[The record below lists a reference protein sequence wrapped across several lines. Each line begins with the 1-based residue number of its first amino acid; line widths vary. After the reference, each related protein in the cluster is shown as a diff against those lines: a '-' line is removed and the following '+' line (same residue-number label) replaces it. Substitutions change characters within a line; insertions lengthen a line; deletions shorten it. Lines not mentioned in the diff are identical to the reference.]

1 MEMMSLSALAA
12 THPLS
17 AVLATI
23 KANSSANAR
32 ALSDEQY
39 SVIAQHLD
47 EFPKGS
53 VKLLGKTFGA
63 RPPKDVAVLTK
74 LAMAFPLEMLD
85 NARDLPESVQKM
97 LITSRD
103 ARQVIAQ
110 SLTNG
115 SLNLSEFKSY
125 DDAFAATLISVLS
138 GSSYRNAAP
147 LVLNLFNTGELE
159 KALKSGAVTPK
170 ESVSLLGNYA
180 NVLFKVMTEN
190 DVLRMTQAVVNAQD
204 AEDSLTVKDKLV
216 AIATAQNV
224 KVGAMLKTKL
234 TTKQAA
240 EPADEAPKAVSGQ
253 QAVFATDAS
262 FRVFVQK
269 TATAGIAAGDEPPFE
284 LFSTD
289 FVNQMKLKLPARAMA
304 GLLKKLNLGLSD
316 AGVEKFI
323 DAEKSKLVFEY
334 AQLSYYSDAATGKL
348 SDGIVRVWLATK
360 NDEWHCV
367 ENNDLKFLRGQ
378 MMNGTKSAYVAGI
391 REFFTLVVSAANEC
405 RGNQQQFEATL
416 AALATPDQQVPP
428 SAPMAP
434 PSVDD
439 LAPGTQNATSVKEE
453 PGVVARGPE
462 ANWLAIFDTEEAA
475 DTSMLDLPYA
485 NGLVWVGLV
494 ATDSAKQIYSQ
505 VTGVGTNNLVRT
517 LNLKNQPTNWLAMSI
532 AKLGTDDGDK
542 YMFTLGRPE
551 SSLDPVKAIVGKNTA
566 SHLLSDHVNAGWA
579 YIVRNMIDALGPHYK
594 EISDSKV
601 PQDAPTEILLAA
613 GVADEKAANEPVA
626 GKYQGQSTEMEKRD
640 KVMRGEIVIMSSAEL
655 DAWIESADGMPS
667 DVVSAPNPQ
676 QVGTEDN
683 YVVGLKNTN
692 YMMQLRAAAG
702 TKEPDISENVV
713 TQEAI
718 DDFPNTYSMLTSD
731 DTIPEHVTASV
742 MSVMPSISAALVAQ
756 HALVLNI
763 WRNAGELNDG
773 SPEFGNMHIA
783 IETPDE
789 LPTFF
794 EQWTG
799 SSAEQWLNA
808 KDSPLAE
815 SLHQAATELEG
826 NWEAL
831 TRASGTEGHVDLS
844 EEFNDDQLDA
854 LVIAVNADVPWVVY
868 AGGEE
873 EPAATPSPETPV
885 PVSTP
890 DQVSAPTAEAP
901 APEPRQPS
909 GMSDN
914 YMQLVGVL
922 QAFAA
927 LPPEDAEAVLMEH
940 PDLRAL
946 SEIEDVEDND
956 ALVAACM
963 ELLTP
968 ESLSSLQTIAAS
980 HEITWSPEITGFAF
994 SELSDE
1000 SANVPLAL
1008 WEAATAI
1015 ADQSNATVRD
1025 AQPPV
1030 IYTPEQAPQEQPE
1043 QQQEDESQQ
1052 QQQQDGP
1059 DDPWA
1064 LATAQRAISLT
1075 DHEAFWLSGKP
1086 VAATSGTVPRALF
1099 ESLRPDTEA
1108 PLDGYT
1114 FNAEQFPTLTPTWY
1128 TLTSLAL
1135 AHVMAP
1141 DRDDV
1146 LAVLEALGQ
1155 SSYDGVAQGPS
1166 QLHIGFFGMSEG
1178 QFAAQFTIDL
1188 GIDGENH
1195 RITLDERYDV
1205 VDDQDTIVQLCSLV
1219 SMLYAGTDPEVY
1231 APIVASYD
1239 AGDMVNLGFLLS
1251 GQDGVSD
1258 PQGEN
1263 TPTPAAPPAPV
1274 AQAPAPTPA
1283 QQSTEPPEEAE
1294 PAGLAVVREL
1304 ALAVNKSDDE
1314 MTPAAISVLVA
1325 ASEELS
1331 SYNISTSAGDAL
1343 RELMNSPN
1351 FTQHADVLTAVA
1363 NVTEDEFNDS
1373 IESIE
1378 TWDVDAPEVKTQLM
1392 ELASSEAAA
1401 DRYLSWAVEIQA
1413 QDDDALVVPVGI
1425 SSLHAM
1431 ENNGVFQPT
1440 AEVES
1445 YVAALVANKA
1455 EIKQAFLNIDPEY
1468 APEYAKSMQVLLS
1481 NAATPADK
1489 ARLFEALLDAEG
1501 WYSPDGYVADHNPYE
1516 VCALANLPMWSH
1528 IWGAMDQRAPQW
1540 AYSIL
1545 LGSLSTHPQFKA
1557 FLSVL
1562 TEAVNEVVAEA
1573 AQANAPTLSADELG
1587 SLLRSGMYVI
1597 VAAASGQEK
1606 YEGISDTI
1614 DRTVS
1619 LLGAPNENGDMLI
1632 PAADVASLWKDY
1644 ADDVSVLLG
1653 WTDDETEQAN
1663 KAADSMLPRMY
1674 ARGLTI
1680 KQGRPNNRAGAT
1692 VIPGRTVA
1700 PPRGGLPQMPAAPT
1714 PAAPPVAPA
1723 PVANTSPDDIGDDNL
1738 FGDSTPAAAPV
1749 TGGDASAEAVAAL
1762 DDVGAPSAAL
1772 NDTIGTLMV
1781 DLLDNADENTT
1792 WLDVAKQLRT
1802 AVLADPVAA
1811 ADLPEGSDAS
1821 QLRAILNGMGV
1832 QPEQY
1837 QAAALD

>member
-39 SVIAQHLD
+39 NVIAQHLD

-125 DDAFAATLISVLS
+125 DDAFAATLLSVLS

-147 LVLNLFNTGELE
+147 LVVNLFNTGELE

-190 DVLRMTQAVVNAQD
+190 DVLRLTQAVVNAQD

-269 TATAGIAAGDEPPFE
+269 AATAGIAAGDEPPFE

-613 GVADEKAANEPVA
+613 GVADEKAADEPAVNQEAPQTGVGMQSNEQAPADA
-626 GKYQGQSTEMEKRD
+626 G
-640 KVMRGEIVIMSSAEL
+640 
-655 DAWIESADGMPS
+655 
-667 DVVSAPNPQ
+667 
-676 QVGTEDN
+676 
-683 YVVGLKNTN
+683 
-692 YMMQLRAAAG
+692 
-702 TKEPDISENVV
+702 NVV

-826 NWEAL
+826 DWEAL
-831 TRASGTEGHVDLS
+831 TRARGTEGHVDLS

-890 DQVSAPTAEAP
+890 GQVSAPTAEAP

-1030 IYTPEQAPQEQPE
+1030 TNTPEQEPQEQPE
-1043 QQQEDESQQ
+1043 QQPQEDESQQ

-1075 DHEAFWLSGKP
+1075 EHDAFWLSGKP

-1178 QFAAQFTIDL
+1178 QFSAQFTIDL

-1219 SMLYAGTDPEVY
+1219 SMLYAGTNPEVY

-1274 AQAPAPTPA
+1274 AQAPAPTSA

-1314 MTPAAISVLVA
+1314 LTPDEISVLVA

-1351 FTQHADVLTAVA
+1351 FTQHADVLTELA

-1401 DRYLSWAVEIQA
+1401 DRYVSSAVEIPA
-1413 QDDDALVVPVGI
+1413 QDNDALVVPVGI

-1455 EIKQAFLNIDPEY
+1455 EIKQAFLNTEPEY
-1468 APEYAKSMQVLLS
+1468 ASSMQVLLS

-1489 ARLFEALLDAEG
+1489 ARLFEALLDADG
-1501 WYSPDGYVADHNPYE
+1501 WYSPDGYVADHSPYE

-1528 IWGAMDQRAPQW
+1528 IWGAMDYRAPQW

-1557 FLSVL
+1557 FISVL
-1562 TEAVNEVVAEA
+1562 TEVVNEVVAEA

-1587 SLLRSGMYVI
+1587 SLLRSGMAVI

-1614 DRTVS
+1614 DRTVG

-1700 PPRGGLPQMPAAPT
+1700 PPRGVLPQMPAAPA
-1714 PAAPPVAPA
+1714 PATPPVAPA

-1738 FGDSTPAAAPV
+1738 FGDSGDDSSTPAAAPV

-1762 DDVGAPSAAL
+1762 EDVGAPSAAL

-1811 ADLPEGSDAS
+1811 ADLPEGSEAS

>member
-115 SLNLSEFKSY
+115 SLNLSEFTSY

-147 LVLNLFNTGELE
+147 LVVNLFNTGELE

-190 DVLRMTQAVVNAQD
+190 DVLRLTQAVVNAQD

-613 GVADEKAANEPVA
+613 GVADDKAADEPAVNQEAPQTGVGMQSNEQAPADA
-626 GKYQGQSTEMEKRD
+626 G
-640 KVMRGEIVIMSSAEL
+640 
-655 DAWIESADGMPS
+655 
-667 DVVSAPNPQ
+667 
-676 QVGTEDN
+676 
-683 YVVGLKNTN
+683 
-692 YMMQLRAAAG
+692 
-702 TKEPDISENVV
+702 NVV

-826 NWEAL
+826 DWEAL
-831 TRASGTEGHVDLS
+831 TRARGTEGHVDLS

-1015 ADQSNATVRD
+1015 ADQSNATVRN

-1030 IYTPEQAPQEQPE
+1030 TNTPEQEPQEQPE

-1075 DHEAFWLSGKP
+1075 DHDAFWLSGKP

-1114 FNAEQFPTLTPTWY
+1114 FNAEQFPTLTQTWY

-1146 LAVLEALGQ
+1146 LDVLEALGQ

-1231 APIVASYD
+1231 APIAASYD

-1251 GQDGVSD
+1251 GQGGVSD

-1263 TPTPAAPPAPV
+1263 TPTTPAAPPAPV

-1314 MTPAAISVLVA
+1314 MTPAAISALVA
-1325 ASEELS
+1325 ATEELS

-1413 QDDDALVVPVGI
+1413 QDNDALVVPVGI

-1455 EIKQAFLNIDPEY
+1455 EIKQAFLNT

-1573 AQANAPTLSADELG
+1573 DAPTLSADELG

-1614 DRTVS
+1614 DRTVG
-1619 LLGAPNENGDMLI
+1619 LLGAPNENGDMVI
-1632 PAADVASLWKDY
+1632 PAADVVSLWKDY
-1644 ADDVSVLLG
+1644 ADEVSVLLG

-1723 PVANTSPDDIGDDNL
+1723 PVANSSPDDIGDDNL

>member
-39 SVIAQHLD
+39 NVIAQHLD

-110 SLTNG
+110 SLDNG

-147 LVLNLFNTGELE
+147 LVMNLFNTGELE

-190 DVLRMTQAVVNAQD
+190 DVLRLTQAVVNAQD

-613 GVADEKAANEPVA
+613 GVADEKAADEPAVNQEAPQTGVGMQSNEQAPADA
-626 GKYQGQSTEMEKRD
+626 G
-640 KVMRGEIVIMSSAEL
+640 
-655 DAWIESADGMPS
+655 
-667 DVVSAPNPQ
+667 
-676 QVGTEDN
+676 
-683 YVVGLKNTN
+683 
-692 YMMQLRAAAG
+692 
-702 TKEPDISENVV
+702 NVV

-799 SSAEQWLNA
+799 SSAEHWLNA

-826 NWEAL
+826 DWEAL
-831 TRASGTEGHVDLS
+831 TRARGTEGHVDLS

-1015 ADQSNATVRD
+1015 ADQSNATVRN

-1030 IYTPEQAPQEQPE
+1030 TNTPEQEPQEQPE
-1043 QQQEDESQQ
+1043 QQPQEDESQQ

-1075 DHEAFWLSGKP
+1075 EHEAFWLSGKP

-1114 FNAEQFPTLTPTWY
+1114 FNAEQFPTLTATWY

-1178 QFAAQFTIDL
+1178 QFSAQFTIDL

-1219 SMLYAGTDPEVY
+1219 SMLYAGTNPEVY

-1263 TPTPAAPPAPV
+1263 TPTTPAAPPAPV
-1274 AQAPAPTPA
+1274 AQAPAPTSA

-1314 MTPAAISVLVA
+1314 MTPAAISILVA

-1351 FTQHADVLTAVA
+1351 FTQYADVLAELA

-1401 DRYLSWAVEIQA
+1401 DRYVSSAVEIPA
-1413 QDDDALVVPVGI
+1413 QDNDALVVPVGI

-1455 EIKQAFLNIDPEY
+1455 EIKQAFLNTEPEY
-1468 APEYAKSMQVLLS
+1468 ANSMQVLLS

-1489 ARLFEALLDAEG
+1489 ARLFEALLDADG
-1501 WYSPDGYVADHNPYE
+1501 WYSPDGYVADHSPYE

-1528 IWGAMDQRAPQW
+1528 IWGAMDDRAPQW

-1557 FLSVL
+1557 FISVL

-1587 SLLRSGMYVI
+1587 SLLRSGMAVI

-1614 DRTVS
+1614 DRTVG
-1619 LLGAPNENGDMLI
+1619 LLGALNENGDMLI

-1700 PPRGGLPQMPAAPT
+1700 PPRGGLPQMPAAPA

-1738 FGDSTPAAAPV
+1738 FGDSGDDSSTPAAAPV

-1762 DDVGAPSAAL
+1762 EDVGAPSAAL

-1811 ADLPEGSDAS
+1811 ADLPEGSEAS

>member
-125 DDAFAATLISVLS
+125 DDAFAATLLSVLS

-147 LVLNLFNTGELE
+147 LVVNLFNTGELE

-190 DVLRMTQAVVNAQD
+190 DVLRLTQAVVNAQD

-269 TATAGIAAGDEPPFE
+269 AATAGIAAGDEPPFE

-613 GVADEKAANEPVA
+613 GVADDKAADEPAVNQEAPQTGVGMQSNEQAPADA
-626 GKYQGQSTEMEKRD
+626 G
-640 KVMRGEIVIMSSAEL
+640 
-655 DAWIESADGMPS
+655 
-667 DVVSAPNPQ
+667 
-676 QVGTEDN
+676 
-683 YVVGLKNTN
+683 
-692 YMMQLRAAAG
+692 
-702 TKEPDISENVV
+702 NVV

-826 NWEAL
+826 DWEAL
-831 TRASGTEGHVDLS
+831 TRARGTEGHVDLS

-956 ALVAACM
+956 ELVAACM

-1000 SANVPLAL
+1000 NANVPLAL

-1030 IYTPEQAPQEQPE
+1030 TYTPEQAPQEQPE

-1075 DHEAFWLSGKP
+1075 DHDAFWLSGKP

-1178 QFAAQFTIDL
+1178 QFSAQFTIDL

-1263 TPTPAAPPAPV
+1263 TPTTPAAPPAPV

-1314 MTPAAISVLVA
+1314 MTPAAISILVA

-1351 FTQHADVLTAVA
+1351 FTQYADVLAELA

-1401 DRYLSWAVEIQA
+1401 DRYVSSAVEIPA
-1413 QDDDALVVPVGI
+1413 QDNDALVVPVGI

-1455 EIKQAFLNIDPEY
+1455 EIKQAFLNTEPEY
-1468 APEYAKSMQVLLS
+1468 ANSMQVLLS

-1489 ARLFEALLDAEG
+1489 ARLFEALLDADG
-1501 WYSPDGYVADHNPYE
+1501 WYSPDGYVADHSPYE

-1528 IWGAMDQRAPQW
+1528 IWGAMDHRAPQW

-1557 FLSVL
+1557 FISVL

-1587 SLLRSGMYVI
+1587 SLLRSGMAVI

-1614 DRTVS
+1614 DRTVG

-1674 ARGLTI
+1674 ARGLTV

-1700 PPRGGLPQMPAAPT
+1700 PPRGVLPQMPAAPA

-1723 PVANTSPDDIGDDNL
+1723 PVANTSPDDIGDDKL
-1738 FGDSTPAAAPV
+1738 FGDSDDDSSTPAAAPV

-1762 DDVGAPSAAL
+1762 EDVGAPSAAL

-1811 ADLPEGSDAS
+1811 ADLPEGSGAS

>member
-103 ARQVIAQ
+103 ARVVIAQ

-125 DDAFAATLISVLS
+125 DDAFAATLLSVLS

-190 DVLRMTQAVVNAQD
+190 DVLRLTQAVVNAQD

-304 GLLKKLNLGLSD
+304 GLLNKLNLGLSD

-613 GVADEKAANEPVA
+613 GVADDKAADEPAVNQEAPQTGVGMQSNEQAPADA
-626 GKYQGQSTEMEKRD
+626 G
-640 KVMRGEIVIMSSAEL
+640 
-655 DAWIESADGMPS
+655 
-667 DVVSAPNPQ
+667 
-676 QVGTEDN
+676 
-683 YVVGLKNTN
+683 
-692 YMMQLRAAAG
+692 
-702 TKEPDISENVV
+702 NVV

-826 NWEAL
+826 DWEAL
-831 TRASGTEGHVDLS
+831 TRARGTEGHVDLS

-956 ALVAACM
+956 ELVAACM

-1000 SANVPLAL
+1000 NANVPLAL

-1030 IYTPEQAPQEQPE
+1030 TYTPEQAPQEQPE

-1075 DHEAFWLSGKP
+1075 DHDAFWLSGKP

-1099 ESLRPDTEA
+1099 ESLRPDTKA

-1178 QFAAQFTIDL
+1178 QFSAQFTIDL

-1314 MTPAAISVLVA
+1314 LTPDEISVLVA
-1325 ASEELS
+1325 TSEELS

-1351 FTQHADVLTAVA
+1351 FTQYADVLAELA

-1401 DRYLSWAVEIQA
+1401 DRYVSSAVEIPA
-1413 QDDDALVVPVGI
+1413 QDNDALVVPVGI

-1455 EIKQAFLNIDPEY
+1455 EIKQAFLNTEPEY
-1468 APEYAKSMQVLLS
+1468 ANSMQVLLS

-1489 ARLFEALLDAEG
+1489 ARLFEALLDADG
-1501 WYSPDGYVADHNPYE
+1501 WYSPDGYVADHSPYE

-1528 IWGAMDQRAPQW
+1528 IWGAMDHRAPQW

-1557 FLSVL
+1557 FISVL

-1587 SLLRSGMYVI
+1587 SLLRSGMAVI

-1614 DRTVS
+1614 DRTVG

-1700 PPRGGLPQMPAAPT
+1700 PPRGVLPQMPAAPA

-1738 FGDSTPAAAPV
+1738 FGDSGDAAPV

-1762 DDVGAPSAAL
+1762 EDVGAPSAAL

>member
-1 MEMMSLSALAA
+1 M
-12 THPLS
+12 
-17 AVLATI
+17 
-23 KANSSANAR
+23 
-32 ALSDEQY
+32 
-39 SVIAQHLD
+39 
-47 EFPKGS
+47 
-53 VKLLGKTFGA
+53 
-63 RPPKDVAVLTK
+63 
-74 LAMAFPLEMLD
+74 
-85 NARDLPESVQKM
+85 
-97 LITSRD
+97 
-103 ARQVIAQ
+103 
-110 SLTNG
+110 
-115 SLNLSEFKSY
+115 
-125 DDAFAATLISVLS
+125 
-138 GSSYRNAAP
+138 
-147 LVLNLFNTGELE
+147 
-159 KALKSGAVTPK
+159 
-170 ESVSLLGNYA
+170 
-180 NVLFKVMTEN
+180 
-190 DVLRMTQAVVNAQD
+190 
-204 AEDSLTVKDKLV
+204 
-216 AIATAQNV
+216 
-224 KVGAMLKTKL
+224 
-234 TTKQAA
+234 
-240 EPADEAPKAVSGQ
+240 
-253 QAVFATDAS
+253 
-262 FRVFVQK
+262 
-269 TATAGIAAGDEPPFE
+269 
-284 LFSTD
+284 
-289 FVNQMKLKLPARAMA
+289 
-304 GLLKKLNLGLSD
+304 
-316 AGVEKFI
+316 
-323 DAEKSKLVFEY
+323 
-334 AQLSYYSDAATGKL
+334 
-348 SDGIVRVWLATK
+348 
-360 NDEWHCV
+360 
-367 ENNDLKFLRGQ
+367 
-378 MMNGTKSAYVAGI
+378 
-391 REFFTLVVSAANEC
+391 
-405 RGNQQQFEATL
+405 
-416 AALATPDQQVPP
+416 
-428 SAPMAP
+428 
-434 PSVDD
+434 
-439 LAPGTQNATSVKEE
+439 
-453 PGVVARGPE
+453 
-462 ANWLAIFDTEEAA
+462 
-475 DTSMLDLPYA
+475 
-485 NGLVWVGLV
+485 
-494 ATDSAKQIYSQ
+494 
-505 VTGVGTNNLVRT
+505 
-517 LNLKNQPTNWLAMSI
+517 
-532 AKLGTDDGDK
+532 
-542 YMFTLGRPE
+542 
-551 SSLDPVKAIVGKNTA
+551 
-566 SHLLSDHVNAGWA
+566 
-579 YIVRNMIDALGPHYK
+579 
-594 EISDSKV
+594 
-601 PQDAPTEILLAA
+601 
-613 GVADEKAANEPVA
+613 
-626 GKYQGQSTEMEKRD
+626 
-640 KVMRGEIVIMSSAEL
+640 
-655 DAWIESADGMPS
+655 
-667 DVVSAPNPQ
+667 
-676 QVGTEDN
+676 
-683 YVVGLKNTN
+683 
-692 YMMQLRAAAG
+692 
-702 TKEPDISENVV
+702 

-731 DTIPEHVTASV
+731 DTIPEYVTASV

-826 NWEAL
+826 DWEAL
-831 TRASGTEGHVDLS
+831 TRARGTEGHVDLS

-963 ELLTP
+963 ELLLP

-980 HEITWSPEITGFAF
+980 HEITWSPDITGFAF
-994 SELSDE
+994 SDLSDE

-1008 WEAATAI
+1008 WEAAAAI

-1030 IYTPEQAPQEQPE
+1030 TNTPEQEPQEQPE
-1043 QQQEDESQQ
+1043 QQPQEDESQQ

-1075 DHEAFWLSGKP
+1075 EHDAFWLSGKP

-1114 FNAEQFPTLTPTWY
+1114 FNAEQFPTLTATWY

-1263 TPTPAAPPAPV
+1263 TPTTPATQPAPA
-1274 AQAPAPTPA
+1274 AQAPAPSPA
-1283 QQSTEPPEEAE
+1283 QQNTEPEEAE
-1294 PAGLAVVREL
+1294 PAGLKVVREL

-1314 MTPAAISVLVA
+1314 LTSDEISALIA

-1343 RELMNSPN
+1343 RELMDSPN
-1351 FTQHADVLTAVA
+1351 FTQHAEALTELA
-1363 NVTEDEFNDS
+1363 NVTEDEFNAS

-1401 DRYLSWAVEIQA
+1401 DRYVSSAVEIPA
-1413 QDDDALVVPVGI
+1413 QDNDALVVPVGI

-1431 ENNGVFQPT
+1431 ENKGVFQPT

-1455 EIKQAFLNIDPEY
+1455 EIKQAFLNTEPEY
-1468 APEYAKSMQVLLS
+1468 ANSMQVLLS

-1489 ARLFEALLDAEG
+1489 ARLFEALLDADG
-1501 WYSPDGYVADHNPYE
+1501 WYSPDGYVADHSPYE

-1528 IWGAMDQRAPQW
+1528 IWGAMDYRAPQW

-1557 FLSVL
+1557 FISVL

-1587 SLLRSGMYVI
+1587 SLLRSGMAVI

-1614 DRTVS
+1614 DRTVG

-1700 PPRGGLPQMPAAPT
+1700 PPRGALPQMPAAPA

-1738 FGDSTPAAAPV
+1738 FGDSGSTPAAAPV

-1762 DDVGAPSAAL
+1762 EDVGAPSAAL

-1792 WLDVAKQLRT
+1792 WLDVAKQLRA

>member
-39 SVIAQHLD
+39 NVIAQHLD

-63 RPPKDVAVLTK
+63 RLPKDEAVLTK

-97 LITSRD
+97 LITSRY
-103 ARQVIAQ
+103 ARVVIAQ

-125 DDAFAATLISVLS
+125 DDAFAATLLSVLS

-147 LVLNLFNTGELE
+147 LVVNLFNTGELE

-190 DVLRMTQAVVNAQD
+190 DVLRLTQAVVNAQD

-253 QAVFATDAS
+253 QAVFATDAA

-613 GVADEKAANEPVA
+613 GVADDKAADEPAVNQEAPQTGVGMQSNEQAPADA
-626 GKYQGQSTEMEKRD
+626 G
-640 KVMRGEIVIMSSAEL
+640 
-655 DAWIESADGMPS
+655 
-667 DVVSAPNPQ
+667 
-676 QVGTEDN
+676 
-683 YVVGLKNTN
+683 
-692 YMMQLRAAAG
+692 
-702 TKEPDISENVV
+702 NVV

-731 DTIPEHVTASV
+731 DTIPEYVTASV
-742 MSVMPSISAALVAQ
+742 MSVLPSISAALVAQ

-826 NWEAL
+826 DWEAL
-831 TRASGTEGHVDLS
+831 TRARGTEGHVDLS

-956 ALVAACM
+956 ELVAACM

-1030 IYTPEQAPQEQPE
+1030 TNTPEQEPQEQPE
-1043 QQQEDESQQ
+1043 QQPQEDESQQ

-1075 DHEAFWLSGKP
+1075 EHEAFWLSGKP

-1178 QFAAQFTIDL
+1178 QFSAQFTIDL

-1219 SMLYAGTDPEVY
+1219 SMLYAGTNPEVY

-1263 TPTPAAPPAPV
+1263 TPTTPAAPPAPV

-1314 MTPAAISVLVA
+1314 LTPDEISVLVA

-1351 FTQHADVLTAVA
+1351 FTQHADVLAELA

-1401 DRYLSWAVEIQA
+1401 DRYVSSAVEIPA
-1413 QDDDALVVPVGI
+1413 QDNDALVVPVGI

-1455 EIKQAFLNIDPEY
+1455 EIKQAFLNTEPEY
-1468 APEYAKSMQVLLS
+1468 ASSMQVLLS

-1489 ARLFEALLDAEG
+1489 ARLFEALLDADG
-1501 WYSPDGYVADHNPYE
+1501 WYSPDGYVADHSPYE

-1528 IWGAMDQRAPQW
+1528 IWGAMDYRAPQW

-1557 FLSVL
+1557 FISVL
-1562 TEAVNEVVAEA
+1562 TEVVNEVVAEA

-1587 SLLRSGMYVI
+1587 SLLRSGMAVI

-1614 DRTVS
+1614 DRTVG
-1619 LLGAPNENGDMLI
+1619 LLGAPNEDGDMLI

-1700 PPRGGLPQMPAAPT
+1700 PPRGALPQMPAAPT

-1738 FGDSTPAAAPV
+1738 FGDSGDDSSTPAAAPV

-1762 DDVGAPSAAL
+1762 EDVGAPSAAL

-1811 ADLPEGSDAS
+1811 ADLPEGSEAS

>member
-39 SVIAQHLD
+39 NVIAQHLD

-125 DDAFAATLISVLS
+125 DDAFAATLLSVLS

-147 LVLNLFNTGELE
+147 LVVNLFNTGELE

-190 DVLRMTQAVVNAQD
+190 DVLRLTQAVVNAQD

-613 GVADEKAANEPVA
+613 GVADEKAADEPAVNQEAPQTGVGMQSNEQAPADA
-626 GKYQGQSTEMEKRD
+626 G
-640 KVMRGEIVIMSSAEL
+640 
-655 DAWIESADGMPS
+655 
-667 DVVSAPNPQ
+667 
-676 QVGTEDN
+676 
-683 YVVGLKNTN
+683 
-692 YMMQLRAAAG
+692 
-702 TKEPDISENVV
+702 NVV

-731 DTIPEHVTASV
+731 DTIPEYVTASV

-826 NWEAL
+826 DWEAL
-831 TRASGTEGHVDLS
+831 TRARGTEGHVDLS

-994 SELSDE
+994 SDLSDE

-1030 IYTPEQAPQEQPE
+1030 TNTPEQEPQEQPE
-1043 QQQEDESQQ
+1043 QQPQEDESQQ

-1075 DHEAFWLSGKP
+1075 DHDAFWLSGKP

-1178 QFAAQFTIDL
+1178 QFSAQFTIDL

-1219 SMLYAGTDPEVY
+1219 SMLYAGTNPEVY

-1263 TPTPAAPPAPV
+1263 TPTTPAAPPAPV
-1274 AQAPAPTPA
+1274 AQAPAPTSA
-1283 QQSTEPPEEAE
+1283 QQSTEPEEAE

-1314 MTPAAISVLVA
+1314 MTPDGISILVA

-1351 FTQHADVLTAVA
+1351 FTQHADVLTELA

-1401 DRYLSWAVEIQA
+1401 DRYVSSAVEIPA
-1413 QDDDALVVPVGI
+1413 QDNDALVVPVGI

-1455 EIKQAFLNIDPEY
+1455 EIKQAFLNTEPEY
-1468 APEYAKSMQVLLS
+1468 ASSMQVLLS

-1489 ARLFEALLDAEG
+1489 ARLFEALLDADG
-1501 WYSPDGYVADHNPYE
+1501 WYSPDGYVADHSPYE

-1528 IWGAMDQRAPQW
+1528 IWGAMDDRAPQW

-1557 FLSVL
+1557 FISVL
-1562 TEAVNEVVAEA
+1562 TEVVNEVVAEA

-1587 SLLRSGMYVI
+1587 SLLRSGMAVI

-1614 DRTVS
+1614 DRTVG

-1700 PPRGGLPQMPAAPT
+1700 PPRGGLPQMPAAPA

-1738 FGDSTPAAAPV
+1738 FGDSGDDSSTPAAAPV

-1762 DDVGAPSAAL
+1762 EDVGAPSAAL

-1811 ADLPEGSDAS
+1811 ADLPEGSEAS

>member
-103 ARQVIAQ
+103 ARVVIAQ

-125 DDAFAATLISVLS
+125 DDAFAATLLSVLS

-190 DVLRMTQAVVNAQD
+190 DVLRLTQAVVNAQD

-613 GVADEKAANEPVA
+613 GVADDKAADEPAVNQEAPQTGVGMQSNEQAPADA
-626 GKYQGQSTEMEKRD
+626 G
-640 KVMRGEIVIMSSAEL
+640 
-655 DAWIESADGMPS
+655 
-667 DVVSAPNPQ
+667 
-676 QVGTEDN
+676 
-683 YVVGLKNTN
+683 
-692 YMMQLRAAAG
+692 
-702 TKEPDISENVV
+702 NVV

-826 NWEAL
+826 DWEAL
-831 TRASGTEGHVDLS
+831 TRARGTEGHVDLS

-956 ALVAACM
+956 ELVAACV

-994 SELSDE
+994 SDLSDE
-1000 SANVPLAL
+1000 NANVPLAL

-1030 IYTPEQAPQEQPE
+1030 TNTPEQAPQEQPE

-1075 DHEAFWLSGKP
+1075 DHDAFWLSGKP

-1099 ESLRPDTEA
+1099 ESLRPDTKA

-1178 QFAAQFTIDL
+1178 QFSAQFTIDL

-1263 TPTPAAPPAPV
+1263 TPTTPAAPPAPV

-1314 MTPAAISVLVA
+1314 MTPDEISVLVA
-1325 ASEELS
+1325 TSEELS

-1351 FTQHADVLTAVA
+1351 FTQYADVLAELA

-1401 DRYLSWAVEIQA
+1401 DRYVSSAVEIPA
-1413 QDDDALVVPVGI
+1413 QDNDALVVPVGI

-1455 EIKQAFLNIDPEY
+1455 EIKQAFLNTEPEY
-1468 APEYAKSMQVLLS
+1468 ASSMQVLLS

-1489 ARLFEALLDAEG
+1489 ARLFEALLDADG
-1501 WYSPDGYVADHNPYE
+1501 WYSPDGYVADHSPYE

-1528 IWGAMDQRAPQW
+1528 IWGAMDARAPQW

-1557 FLSVL
+1557 FISVL

-1587 SLLRSGMYVI
+1587 SLLRSGMAVI

-1614 DRTVS
+1614 DRTVG

-1700 PPRGGLPQMPAAPT
+1700 PPRGVLPQMPAAPA

-1738 FGDSTPAAAPV
+1738 FGDSGDAAPV

-1762 DDVGAPSAAL
+1762 EDVGAPSAAL

>member
-39 SVIAQHLD
+39 NVIAQHLD

-125 DDAFAATLISVLS
+125 DDTFAATLLSVLS

-147 LVLNLFNTGELE
+147 LVVNLFNTGELE

-190 DVLRMTQAVVNAQD
+190 DVLRLTQAVVNAQD

-613 GVADEKAANEPVA
+613 GVADEKAADEPAVNQEAPQTGVGMQSNEQAPADA
-626 GKYQGQSTEMEKRD
+626 G
-640 KVMRGEIVIMSSAEL
+640 
-655 DAWIESADGMPS
+655 
-667 DVVSAPNPQ
+667 
-676 QVGTEDN
+676 
-683 YVVGLKNTN
+683 
-692 YMMQLRAAAG
+692 
-702 TKEPDISENVV
+702 NVV

-826 NWEAL
+826 DWEAL
-831 TRASGTEGHVDLS
+831 TRARGTEGHVDLS

-890 DQVSAPTAEAP
+890 GQVSAPTAEAP

-994 SELSDE
+994 SDLSDE

-1030 IYTPEQAPQEQPE
+1030 TNTPEQEPQEQPE
-1043 QQQEDESQQ
+1043 QQPQEDESQQ

-1114 FNAEQFPTLTPTWY
+1114 FNAEQFPTLTATWY

-1178 QFAAQFTIDL
+1178 QFSAQFTIDL

-1219 SMLYAGTDPEVY
+1219 SMLYAGTNPEVY

-1263 TPTPAAPPAPV
+1263 TPTTPAAPPAPV
-1274 AQAPAPTPA
+1274 AQAPAPTSA

-1314 MTPAAISVLVA
+1314 LTPDEISVLVA

-1351 FTQHADVLTAVA
+1351 FTQHADVLTELA

-1401 DRYLSWAVEIQA
+1401 DRYVSSAVEIPA
-1413 QDDDALVVPVGI
+1413 QDNDALVVPVGI

-1455 EIKQAFLNIDPEY
+1455 EIKQAFLNTEPEY
-1468 APEYAKSMQVLLS
+1468 ASSMQVLLS

-1489 ARLFEALLDAEG
+1489 ARLFEALLDADG
-1501 WYSPDGYVADHNPYE
+1501 WYSPDGYVADHSPYE

-1528 IWGAMDQRAPQW
+1528 IWGAMDDRAPQW

-1557 FLSVL
+1557 FISVL
-1562 TEAVNEVVAEA
+1562 TEVVNEVVAEA

-1587 SLLRSGMYVI
+1587 SLLRSGMAVI

-1614 DRTVS
+1614 DRTVG

-1700 PPRGGLPQMPAAPT
+1700 PPRGALPQMPAAPA

-1738 FGDSTPAAAPV
+1738 FGDSGTPAAAPV

-1762 DDVGAPSAAL
+1762 EDVGAPSAAL

-1811 ADLPEGSDAS
+1811 ADLPEGSEAS

>member
-23 KANSSANAR
+23 KANASANAR

-39 SVIAQHLD
+39 NVIAQHLD

-594 EISDSKV
+594 EISDSQV

-613 GVADEKAANEPVA
+613 GVADDKAADEPAVNQEAPQTGVGMQSNEQAPADA
-626 GKYQGQSTEMEKRD
+626 G
-640 KVMRGEIVIMSSAEL
+640 
-655 DAWIESADGMPS
+655 
-667 DVVSAPNPQ
+667 
-676 QVGTEDN
+676 
-683 YVVGLKNTN
+683 
-692 YMMQLRAAAG
+692 
-702 TKEPDISENVV
+702 NVV

-980 HEITWSPEITGFAF
+980 HEITWSPDITGFAF

-1015 ADQSNATVRD
+1015 ADQSNATVRN

-1030 IYTPEQAPQEQPE
+1030 TNTPEQEPQEQPE
-1043 QQQEDESQQ
+1043 QQPQEDESQQ

-1219 SMLYAGTDPEVY
+1219 SMLYAGTNPEVY

-1251 GQDGVSD
+1251 GQGGVSD

-1263 TPTPAAPPAPV
+1263 TPTTPAAPPAPV

-1314 MTPAAISVLVA
+1314 MTPAAISALIA

-1455 EIKQAFLNIDPEY
+1455 EIKQAFLNTE
-1468 APEYAKSMQVLLS
+1468 PEYAKSMQVLLS

-1501 WYSPDGYVADHNPYE
+1501 WYSPDGYVADHSPYE

-1557 FLSVL
+1557 FINVL

-1573 AQANAPTLSADELG
+1573 HAPTLSADELG

-1614 DRTVS
+1614 DRTVG

-1632 PAADVASLWKDY
+1632 PAADVVSLWKDY
-1644 ADDVSVLLG
+1644 ADEVSVLLG
-1653 WTDDETEQAN
+1653 WTDDETEQVN

-1674 ARGLTI
+1674 ARGLTV

-1723 PVANTSPDDIGDDNL
+1723 PVANSSPDDIGDDNL

-1811 ADLPEGSDAS
+1811 ADLPEGSGAS

>member
-39 SVIAQHLD
+39 NVIAQHLD

-125 DDAFAATLISVLS
+125 DDAFAATLLSVLS

-147 LVLNLFNTGELE
+147 LVMNLFNTGELE

-190 DVLRMTQAVVNAQD
+190 DVLRLTQAVVNAQD

-613 GVADEKAANEPVA
+613 GVADEKAADEPAVNQEAPQTGVGMQSNEQAPADA
-626 GKYQGQSTEMEKRD
+626 G
-640 KVMRGEIVIMSSAEL
+640 
-655 DAWIESADGMPS
+655 
-667 DVVSAPNPQ
+667 
-676 QVGTEDN
+676 
-683 YVVGLKNTN
+683 
-692 YMMQLRAAAG
+692 
-702 TKEPDISENVV
+702 NVV

-731 DTIPEHVTASV
+731 DTIPEYVTASV

-826 NWEAL
+826 DWEAL
-831 TRASGTEGHVDLS
+831 TRARGTEGHVDLS

-1030 IYTPEQAPQEQPE
+1030 TNTPEQEPQEQPE
-1043 QQQEDESQQ
+1043 QQPQEDESQQ

-1219 SMLYAGTDPEVY
+1219 SMLYAGTNPEVY

-1263 TPTPAAPPAPV
+1263 TPTTPAAPPAPV
-1274 AQAPAPTPA
+1274 AQAPAPTSA

-1314 MTPAAISVLVA
+1314 LTPDEISVLVA

-1351 FTQHADVLTAVA
+1351 FTQHADVLTELA

-1401 DRYLSWAVEIQA
+1401 DRYVSSAVEIPA
-1413 QDDDALVVPVGI
+1413 QDNDALVVPVGI

-1455 EIKQAFLNIDPEY
+1455 EIKQAFLNTEPEY
-1468 APEYAKSMQVLLS
+1468 ASSMQVLLS

-1489 ARLFEALLDAEG
+1489 ARLFEALLDADG
-1501 WYSPDGYVADHNPYE
+1501 WYSPDGYVADHSPYE

-1528 IWGAMDQRAPQW
+1528 IWGAMDYRAPQW

-1557 FLSVL
+1557 FISVL
-1562 TEAVNEVVAEA
+1562 TEVVNEVVAEA

-1587 SLLRSGMYVI
+1587 SLLRSGMAVI

-1614 DRTVS
+1614 DRTVG

-1700 PPRGGLPQMPAAPT
+1700 PPRGALPQMPAAPA
-1714 PAAPPVAPA
+1714 PASPPVAPA

-1738 FGDSTPAAAPV
+1738 FGDSGDDSSTPAAAPV

-1762 DDVGAPSAAL
+1762 EDVGAPSAAL

-1792 WLDVAKQLRT
+1792 WLDVAKQLRA

-1811 ADLPEGSDAS
+1811 ADLPEGSEAS

>member
-147 LVLNLFNTGELE
+147 LVVNLFNTGELE

-190 DVLRMTQAVVNAQD
+190 DVLRLTQAVVNAQD

-613 GVADEKAANEPVA
+613 GVADDKAADEPAVNQEAPQTGVGMQSNEQAPADA
-626 GKYQGQSTEMEKRD
+626 G
-640 KVMRGEIVIMSSAEL
+640 
-655 DAWIESADGMPS
+655 
-667 DVVSAPNPQ
+667 
-676 QVGTEDN
+676 
-683 YVVGLKNTN
+683 
-692 YMMQLRAAAG
+692 
-702 TKEPDISENVV
+702 NVV

-826 NWEAL
+826 DWEAL
-831 TRASGTEGHVDLS
+831 TRARGTEGHVDLS

-1000 SANVPLAL
+1000 NANVPLAL

-1025 AQPPV
+1025 APPPV
-1030 IYTPEQAPQEQPE
+1030 TNTPEQAPQEQPE

-1075 DHEAFWLSGKP
+1075 DHDAFWLSGKP

-1219 SMLYAGTDPEVY
+1219 SMLYAGTNPEVY

-1351 FTQHADVLTAVA
+1351 FTQYADVLAELA
-1363 NVTEDEFNDS
+1363 NVTEDELNDS

-1401 DRYLSWAVEIQA
+1401 DRYVSSAVEIPA
-1413 QDDDALVVPVGI
+1413 QDNDALVVPVGI

-1455 EIKQAFLNIDPEY
+1455 EIKQAFLNTEPEY
-1468 APEYAKSMQVLLS
+1468 ANSMQVLLS

-1489 ARLFEALLDAEG
+1489 ARLFEALLDADG
-1501 WYSPDGYVADHNPYE
+1501 WYSPDGYVADHSPYE

-1528 IWGAMDQRAPQW
+1528 IWGAMDYRAPQW

-1557 FLSVL
+1557 FISVL

-1587 SLLRSGMYVI
+1587 SLLRSGMAVI

-1614 DRTVS
+1614 DRTVG

-1700 PPRGGLPQMPAAPT
+1700 PPRGVLPQMPAAPA

-1738 FGDSTPAAAPV
+1738 FGDSGTPAAAPV

-1762 DDVGAPSAAL
+1762 EDVGAPSAAL

-1811 ADLPEGSDAS
+1811 ADLSEGSEAS

>member
-39 SVIAQHLD
+39 NVIAQHLD

-190 DVLRMTQAVVNAQD
+190 DVLRLTQAVVNAQD

-551 SSLDPVKAIVGKNTA
+551 SALDPVKAIVGKNTA

-594 EISDSKV
+594 EISDSQV

-613 GVADEKAANEPVA
+613 GVADDKAADEPAVNQEAPQTGVGMQSNEQAPADA
-626 GKYQGQSTEMEKRD
+626 G
-640 KVMRGEIVIMSSAEL
+640 
-655 DAWIESADGMPS
+655 
-667 DVVSAPNPQ
+667 
-676 QVGTEDN
+676 
-683 YVVGLKNTN
+683 
-692 YMMQLRAAAG
+692 
-702 TKEPDISENVV
+702 NVV

-980 HEITWSPEITGFAF
+980 HEITWSPDITGFAF

-1015 ADQSNATVRD
+1015 ADQSNATVRN

-1030 IYTPEQAPQEQPE
+1030 TNTPEQEPQEQPE
-1043 QQQEDESQQ
+1043 QQPQEDESQQ

-1178 QFAAQFTIDL
+1178 QFSAQFTIDL

-1219 SMLYAGTDPEVY
+1219 SMLYAGTNPEVY

-1251 GQDGVSD
+1251 GQDGASD

-1263 TPTPAAPPAPV
+1263 TPTTPAAPPAPV

-1314 MTPAAISVLVA
+1314 MTPAAISALVA
-1325 ASEELS
+1325 ATEELS

-1455 EIKQAFLNIDPEY
+1455 EIKQAFLNTE
-1468 APEYAKSMQVLLS
+1468 PEYAKSMQVLLS

-1501 WYSPDGYVADHNPYE
+1501 WYSPDGYVADHSPYE

-1557 FLSVL
+1557 FISVL

-1573 AQANAPTLSADELG
+1573 HAPTLSADELS

-1614 DRTVS
+1614 DRTVG

-1644 ADDVSVLLG
+1644 ADEVSVLLG
-1653 WTDDETEQAN
+1653 WTDDETEQVN

-1674 ARGLTI
+1674 ARGLTV

-1700 PPRGGLPQMPAAPT
+1700 PPRGALPQMPAAPA

-1723 PVANTSPDDIGDDNL
+1723 PAANTSPDDIGDDNL
-1738 FGDSTPAAAPV
+1738 FGDSGAPV

-1811 ADLPEGSDAS
+1811 ADLTEGSEAS

>member
-39 SVIAQHLD
+39 NVIAQHLD

-115 SLNLSEFKSY
+115 SLNLSEFTSY

-147 LVLNLFNTGELE
+147 LVVNLFNTGELE

-190 DVLRMTQAVVNAQD
+190 DVLRLTQAVVNAQD

-269 TATAGIAAGDEPPFE
+269 TATAGLAAGDEPPFE

-289 FVNQMKLKLPARAMA
+289 FVDQMKLKLPARAMA

-613 GVADEKAANEPVA
+613 GVADEKAADEPAVNQEAPQTGVGMQSNEQEPADA
-626 GKYQGQSTEMEKRD
+626 G
-640 KVMRGEIVIMSSAEL
+640 
-655 DAWIESADGMPS
+655 
-667 DVVSAPNPQ
+667 
-676 QVGTEDN
+676 
-683 YVVGLKNTN
+683 
-692 YMMQLRAAAG
+692 
-702 TKEPDISENVV
+702 NVV

-890 DQVSAPTAEAP
+890 DQVSDPTAEAP

-980 HEITWSPEITGFAF
+980 HEITWSPDITGFAF

-1030 IYTPEQAPQEQPE
+1030 TYTPEQAPQEQPE
-1043 QQQEDESQQ
+1043 QQPQEDESQQ

-1075 DHEAFWLSGKP
+1075 EHDAFWLSGKP

-1146 LAVLEALGQ
+1146 LDVLEALGQ

-1219 SMLYAGTDPEVY
+1219 SMLYAGTNPEVY

-1251 GQDGVSD
+1251 GQGGVSD

-1263 TPTPAAPPAPV
+1263 TPTTPAAPPAPV

-1413 QDDDALVVPVGI
+1413 QDNDALVVPVGI

-1455 EIKQAFLNIDPEY
+1455 EIKQAFLNT

-1573 AQANAPTLSADELG
+1573 DAPTLSADELG

-1614 DRTVS
+1614 DRTVG
-1619 LLGAPNENGDMLI
+1619 LLGAPNENGDMVI
-1632 PAADVASLWKDY
+1632 PAADVVSLWKDY
-1644 ADDVSVLLG
+1644 ADEVSVLLG

-1674 ARGLTI
+1674 ARGLTV

-1723 PVANTSPDDIGDDNL
+1723 PVANSSPDDIGDDNL

-1802 AVLADPVAA
+1802 AVLADHVAA
-1811 ADLPEGSDAS
+1811 ADLPEGSEAS

>member
-39 SVIAQHLD
+39 NVIAQHLD

-125 DDAFAATLISVLS
+125 DDAFAATLLSVLS

-147 LVLNLFNTGELE
+147 LVVNLFNTGELE

-190 DVLRMTQAVVNAQD
+190 DVLRLTQAVVNAQD

-269 TATAGIAAGDEPPFE
+269 AATAGIAAGDEPPFE

-613 GVADEKAANEPVA
+613 GVADEKAADEPAVNQEAPQTGVGMQSNEQVPADA
-626 GKYQGQSTEMEKRD
+626 G
-640 KVMRGEIVIMSSAEL
+640 
-655 DAWIESADGMPS
+655 
-667 DVVSAPNPQ
+667 
-676 QVGTEDN
+676 
-683 YVVGLKNTN
+683 
-692 YMMQLRAAAG
+692 
-702 TKEPDISENVV
+702 NVV

-826 NWEAL
+826 DWEAL
-831 TRASGTEGHVDLS
+831 TRARGTEGHVDLS

-1030 IYTPEQAPQEQPE
+1030 TNTPEQEPQEQPE
-1043 QQQEDESQQ
+1043 QQPQEDESQQ

-1075 DHEAFWLSGKP
+1075 DHDAFWLSGKP

-1178 QFAAQFTIDL
+1178 QFSAQFTIDL

-1219 SMLYAGTDPEVY
+1219 SMLYAGTNPEVY

-1274 AQAPAPTPA
+1274 AQAPAPTSA

-1314 MTPAAISVLVA
+1314 LTPDEISVLVA

-1401 DRYLSWAVEIQA
+1401 DRYVSSAVEIPA
-1413 QDDDALVVPVGI
+1413 QDNDALVVPVGI

-1455 EIKQAFLNIDPEY
+1455 EIKQAFLNTEPEY
-1468 APEYAKSMQVLLS
+1468 ASSMQVLLS

-1489 ARLFEALLDAEG
+1489 ARLFEALLDADG
-1501 WYSPDGYVADHNPYE
+1501 WYSPDGYVADHSPYE

-1528 IWGAMDQRAPQW
+1528 IWGAMDYRAPQW

-1557 FLSVL
+1557 FISVL
-1562 TEAVNEVVAEA
+1562 TEVVNEVVAEA

-1587 SLLRSGMYVI
+1587 SLLRSGMAVI

-1614 DRTVS
+1614 DRTVG

-1700 PPRGGLPQMPAAPT
+1700 PPRGVPPQVPQMPAAT
-1714 PAAPPVAPA
+1714 APAAPPVAPA

-1738 FGDSTPAAAPV
+1738 FGDSGDDSSTPAAAPV

-1762 DDVGAPSAAL
+1762 EDVGAPSAAL

-1811 ADLPEGSDAS
+1811 ADLPEGSEAS

>member
-39 SVIAQHLD
+39 NVIAQHLD

-125 DDAFAATLISVLS
+125 DDTFAATLLSVLS

-147 LVLNLFNTGELE
+147 LVVNLFNTGELE

-190 DVLRMTQAVVNAQD
+190 DVLRLTQAVVNAQD

-428 SAPMAP
+428 SAPMVP

-613 GVADEKAANEPVA
+613 GVADEKAADEPAVNQEAPQTGVGMQSNEQAPADA
-626 GKYQGQSTEMEKRD
+626 G
-640 KVMRGEIVIMSSAEL
+640 
-655 DAWIESADGMPS
+655 
-667 DVVSAPNPQ
+667 
-676 QVGTEDN
+676 
-683 YVVGLKNTN
+683 
-692 YMMQLRAAAG
+692 
-702 TKEPDISENVV
+702 NVV

-826 NWEAL
+826 DWEAL
-831 TRASGTEGHVDLS
+831 TRARGTEGHVDLS

-994 SELSDE
+994 SDLSDE

-1030 IYTPEQAPQEQPE
+1030 TNTPEQAPQEQPE
-1043 QQQEDESQQ
+1043 QQPQEDESQQ
-1052 QQQQDGP
+1052 QQQQDAP

-1178 QFAAQFTIDL
+1178 QFSAQFTIDL

-1219 SMLYAGTDPEVY
+1219 SMLYAGTNPEVY

-1263 TPTPAAPPAPV
+1263 TPTTPAAPPAPV
-1274 AQAPAPTPA
+1274 AQAPAPTSA

-1314 MTPAAISVLVA
+1314 LTPDEISVLVA

-1351 FTQHADVLTAVA
+1351 FTQHADVLTELA

-1401 DRYLSWAVEIQA
+1401 DRYVSSAVEIPA
-1413 QDDDALVVPVGI
+1413 QDNDALVVPVGI

-1455 EIKQAFLNIDPEY
+1455 EIKQAFLNTEPEY
-1468 APEYAKSMQVLLS
+1468 ASSMQVLLS

-1489 ARLFEALLDAEG
+1489 ARLFEALLDADG
-1501 WYSPDGYVADHNPYE
+1501 WYSPDGYVADHSPYE

-1528 IWGAMDQRAPQW
+1528 IWGAMDDRAPQW

-1557 FLSVL
+1557 FISVL
-1562 TEAVNEVVAEA
+1562 TEVVNEVVAEA

-1587 SLLRSGMYVI
+1587 SLLRSGLAVI

-1614 DRTVS
+1614 DRTVG

-1700 PPRGGLPQMPAAPT
+1700 PPRGVPPQVPQMPAAPA

-1738 FGDSTPAAAPV
+1738 FGDSGTPAAAPV

-1762 DDVGAPSAAL
+1762 EDVGAPSAAL

-1811 ADLPEGSDAS
+1811 ADLPEGSEAS

>member
-39 SVIAQHLD
+39 NVIAQHLD

-190 DVLRMTQAVVNAQD
+190 DVLRLTQAVVNAQD

-613 GVADEKAANEPVA
+613 GVADEKAADEPAVNQEAPQTGVGMQSNEQEPADA
-626 GKYQGQSTEMEKRD
+626 G
-640 KVMRGEIVIMSSAEL
+640 
-655 DAWIESADGMPS
+655 
-667 DVVSAPNPQ
+667 
-676 QVGTEDN
+676 
-683 YVVGLKNTN
+683 
-692 YMMQLRAAAG
+692 
-702 TKEPDISENVV
+702 NVV

-1030 IYTPEQAPQEQPE
+1030 TYTPEQAPQEQPE

-1251 GQDGVSD
+1251 GQGGVSD

-1263 TPTPAAPPAPV
+1263 TPTTPAAPPAPV

-1314 MTPAAISVLVA
+1314 MTPAAISALVA

-1557 FLSVL
+1557 FISVL

-1614 DRTVS
+1614 DRTVG

-1674 ARGLTI
+1674 ARGLTV

-1749 TGGDASAEAVAAL
+1749 TGGDASAEDVAAL
-1762 DDVGAPSAAL
+1762 EDVGAPSAAL

>member
-39 SVIAQHLD
+39 NVIAQHLD

-63 RPPKDVAVLTK
+63 RLPKDEAVLTK

-97 LITSRD
+97 LTTSRY
-103 ARQVIAQ
+103 ARVVIAQ

-125 DDAFAATLISVLS
+125 DDAFAATLLSVLS

-147 LVLNLFNTGELE
+147 LVVNLFNTGELE

-190 DVLRMTQAVVNAQD
+190 DVLRLTQAVVNAQD

-269 TATAGIAAGDEPPFE
+269 AATAGIAAGDEPPFE

-613 GVADEKAANEPVA
+613 GVADEKAADEPAVNQEAPQTGVGMQSNEQAPADA
-626 GKYQGQSTEMEKRD
+626 G
-640 KVMRGEIVIMSSAEL
+640 
-655 DAWIESADGMPS
+655 
-667 DVVSAPNPQ
+667 
-676 QVGTEDN
+676 
-683 YVVGLKNTN
+683 
-692 YMMQLRAAAG
+692 
-702 TKEPDISENVV
+702 NVV

-731 DTIPEHVTASV
+731 DTIPEYVTASV

-826 NWEAL
+826 DWEAL
-831 TRASGTEGHVDLS
+831 TRARGTEGHVDLS

-980 HEITWSPEITGFAF
+980 HEITWSPDITGFAF
-994 SELSDE
+994 SDLSDE

-1008 WEAATAI
+1008 WEAAAAI

-1030 IYTPEQAPQEQPE
+1030 TNTPEQEPQEQPE
-1043 QQQEDESQQ
+1043 QQPQEDESQQ

-1075 DHEAFWLSGKP
+1075 EHDAFWLSGKP

-1114 FNAEQFPTLTPTWY
+1114 FNAEQFPTLTATWY

-1263 TPTPAAPPAPV
+1263 TPTTPAAPPAPV
-1274 AQAPAPTPA
+1274 AQAPAPTSA
-1283 QQSTEPPEEAE
+1283 QQSTEPEEAE

-1314 MTPAAISVLVA
+1314 MTPAGISILVA

-1351 FTQHADVLTAVA
+1351 FTQYADVLAELA

-1401 DRYLSWAVEIQA
+1401 DRYVSSAVEIPA
-1413 QDDDALVVPVGI
+1413 QDNDALVVPVGI

-1431 ENNGVFQPT
+1431 ENKGVFQPT

-1455 EIKQAFLNIDPEY
+1455 EIKQAFLNTEPEY
-1468 APEYAKSMQVLLS
+1468 ANSMQVLLS

-1489 ARLFEALLDAEG
+1489 ARLFEALLDADG
-1501 WYSPDGYVADHNPYE
+1501 WYSPDGYVADHSPYE

-1528 IWGAMDQRAPQW
+1528 IWGAMDYRAPQW

-1557 FLSVL
+1557 FISVL

-1587 SLLRSGMYVI
+1587 SLLRSGMAVI

-1614 DRTVS
+1614 DRTVG

-1700 PPRGGLPQMPAAPT
+1700 PPRGALPQMPAAPA

-1723 PVANTSPDDIGDDNL
+1723 PVANTSPDDIGDDKL
-1738 FGDSTPAAAPV
+1738 FGDSGDDSSTPAAAPV

-1762 DDVGAPSAAL
+1762 EDVGAPSAAL

-1792 WLDVAKQLRT
+1792 WLDVAKQLRA

-1811 ADLPEGSDAS
+1811 ADLPEGSEAS

>member
-32 ALSDEQY
+32 ALSDAQY
-39 SVIAQHLD
+39 NVIAQHLD

-110 SLTNG
+110 SLANG

-125 DDAFAATLISVLS
+125 DDAFAATLLSVLS

-147 LVLNLFNTGELE
+147 LVVNLFNTGELE

-190 DVLRMTQAVVNAQD
+190 DVLRLTQAVVNAQD

-453 PGVVARGPE
+453 PGVVERGPE

-613 GVADEKAANEPVA
+613 GVADEKAADEPAVNQEAPQTGVGMQSNEQAPADA
-626 GKYQGQSTEMEKRD
+626 G
-640 KVMRGEIVIMSSAEL
+640 
-655 DAWIESADGMPS
+655 
-667 DVVSAPNPQ
+667 
-676 QVGTEDN
+676 
-683 YVVGLKNTN
+683 
-692 YMMQLRAAAG
+692 
-702 TKEPDISENVV
+702 NVV

-799 SSAEQWLNA
+799 SSAELWLNA

-826 NWEAL
+826 DWEAL
-831 TRASGTEGHVDLS
+831 TLARGTEGHVDLS

-873 EPAATPSPETPV
+873 EPAATPSAETPV

-890 DQVSAPTAEAP
+890 DQVPAPTAEAP

-1000 SANVPLAL
+1000 NANVPLAL

-1030 IYTPEQAPQEQPE
+1030 TNTPEQAPQEQPE
-1043 QQQEDESQQ
+1043 QQQQEDESQQ

-1075 DHEAFWLSGKP
+1075 AHDAFWLSGKP

-1108 PLDGYT
+1108 PLDGFT

-1141 DRDDV
+1141 ERDDV
-1146 LAVLEALGQ
+1146 LSVLEALGQ

-1178 QFAAQFTIDL
+1178 QFSAQFTIDL

-1219 SMLYAGTDPEVY
+1219 SMLYAGTNPEVY

-1239 AGDMVNLGFLLS
+1239 AGDMVSVGFLLS

-1263 TPTPAAPPAPV
+1263 TPTPAALPAPV

-1294 PAGLAVVREL
+1294 PAGLTVVREL

-1314 MTPAAISVLVA
+1314 LTPDEISVLIA
-1325 ASEELS
+1325 TSQELS

-1343 RELMNSPN
+1343 RELMDSPN
-1351 FTQHADVLTAVA
+1351 FTQYAGALTELA
-1363 NVTEDEFNDS
+1363 NVTEGEFNDS
-1373 IESIE
+1373 IESIA

-1401 DRYLSWAVEIQA
+1401 DRYVSSAVEIPA
-1413 QDDDALVVPVGI
+1413 QDNDALVVPVGI

-1455 EIKQAFLNIDPEY
+1455 EIKQAFLNTEPEY
-1468 APEYAKSMQVLLS
+1468 ASSMQVLLS

-1489 ARLFEALLDAEG
+1489 ARLFEAVLDADG
-1501 WYSPDGYVADHNPYE
+1501 WYSPDASEADHSPYE

-1528 IWGAMDQRAPQW
+1528 IWGAMGYKAPEW

-1557 FLSVL
+1557 FISTL
-1562 TEAVNEVVAEA
+1562 TEVVNEVVAEA

-1587 SLLRSGMYVI
+1587 SLLRSGMAVI

-1614 DRTVS
+1614 DRTVG

-1700 PPRGGLPQMPAAPT
+1700 PPRGVPQQVPQMPAAT
-1714 PAAPPVAPA
+1714 APAAPPVAPA
-1723 PVANTSPDDIGDDNL
+1723 PVANTSPDDIGDDKL
-1738 FGDSTPAAAPV
+1738 FGDSGDDSGTPAAAPV
-1749 TGGDASAEAVAAL
+1749 TGGEASAEAVAAL
-1762 DDVGAPSAAL
+1762 EDVGAPSAAL

-1781 DLLDNADENTT
+1781 DLLDNAGENTT

-1811 ADLPEGSDAS
+1811 ADLPEGSEAS

-1832 QPEQY
+1832 QPEHY
-1837 QAAALD
+1837 QVAALD

>member
-39 SVIAQHLD
+39 NVIAQHLD

-125 DDAFAATLISVLS
+125 DDAFAATLLSVLS

-147 LVLNLFNTGELE
+147 LVVNLFNTGELE

-190 DVLRMTQAVVNAQD
+190 DVLRLTQAVVNAQD

-224 KVGAMLKTKL
+224 KVGAVLKTKL

-613 GVADEKAANEPVA
+613 GVADEKAADEPAVNQEAPQTGVGMQSNEQAPADA
-626 GKYQGQSTEMEKRD
+626 G
-640 KVMRGEIVIMSSAEL
+640 
-655 DAWIESADGMPS
+655 
-667 DVVSAPNPQ
+667 
-676 QVGTEDN
+676 
-683 YVVGLKNTN
+683 
-692 YMMQLRAAAG
+692 
-702 TKEPDISENVV
+702 NVV

-731 DTIPEHVTASV
+731 DTIPEYVTASV

-826 NWEAL
+826 DWEAL
-831 TRASGTEGHVDLS
+831 TRARGTEGHVDLS

-854 LVIAVNADVPWVVY
+854 LVISVNADVPWVVY

-1030 IYTPEQAPQEQPE
+1030 TNTTEQAPQEQPE

-1075 DHEAFWLSGKP
+1075 EHDAFWLSGKP

-1178 QFAAQFTIDL
+1178 QFSAQFTIDL

-1219 SMLYAGTDPEVY
+1219 SMLYAGTNPEVY

-1263 TPTPAAPPAPV
+1263 TPTTPAAPPAPV

-1314 MTPAAISVLVA
+1314 LTPDEISVLVA

-1351 FTQHADVLTAVA
+1351 FTQHADVLTELA

-1401 DRYLSWAVEIQA
+1401 DRYVSSAVEIPA
-1413 QDDDALVVPVGI
+1413 QDNDALVVPVGI

-1455 EIKQAFLNIDPEY
+1455 EIKQAFLNTEPEY
-1468 APEYAKSMQVLLS
+1468 ANSMQVLLR

-1489 ARLFEALLDAEG
+1489 ARLFEALLDADG
-1501 WYSPDGYVADHNPYE
+1501 WYSPDGYVADHSPYE

-1528 IWGAMDQRAPQW
+1528 IWGAMDYRAPQW

-1545 LGSLSTHPQFKA
+1545 LGSLSTHPQFNA
-1557 FLSVL
+1557 FISVL
-1562 TEAVNEVVAEA
+1562 TEVVNEVVAEA

-1587 SLLRSGMYVI
+1587 SLLRSGMAVI

-1614 DRTVS
+1614 DRTVG

-1700 PPRGGLPQMPAAPT
+1700 PPRGGLPQMPVATA

-1738 FGDSTPAAAPV
+1738 FGDSGDDSSTPAAAPV

-1762 DDVGAPSAAL
+1762 EDVGVPSAAL

-1811 ADLPEGSDAS
+1811 ADLPEGSEAS

>member
-39 SVIAQHLD
+39 NVIAQHLD

-125 DDAFAATLISVLS
+125 DDAFAATLLSVLS

-147 LVLNLFNTGELE
+147 LVVNLFNTGELE

-190 DVLRMTQAVVNAQD
+190 DVLRLTQAVVNAQD

-405 RGNQQQFEATL
+405 WGNQQQFEATL

-613 GVADEKAANEPVA
+613 GVADEKAAGEPAVNQEAPQTGVGMQSNEQAPADA
-626 GKYQGQSTEMEKRD
+626 G
-640 KVMRGEIVIMSSAEL
+640 
-655 DAWIESADGMPS
+655 
-667 DVVSAPNPQ
+667 
-676 QVGTEDN
+676 
-683 YVVGLKNTN
+683 
-692 YMMQLRAAAG
+692 
-702 TKEPDISENVV
+702 NVV

-826 NWEAL
+826 DWEAL
-831 TRASGTEGHVDLS
+831 TRARGTEGHVDLS

-980 HEITWSPEITGFAF
+980 HEITWSPELTGFAF
-994 SELSDE
+994 SDLSDE

-1030 IYTPEQAPQEQPE
+1030 TITPEQEPQEQPE
-1043 QQQEDESQQ
+1043 QQPQEDESQQ

-1075 DHEAFWLSGKP
+1075 EHEAFWLSGKP

-1274 AQAPAPTPA
+1274 AQAPAPTSA
-1283 QQSTEPPEEAE
+1283 QQSTEPEEAE

-1304 ALAVNKSDDE
+1304 ALAVNKSDNE
-1314 MTPAAISVLVA
+1314 MTPDGISILVA

-1351 FTQHADVLTAVA
+1351 FTQYADVLAELA
-1363 NVTEDEFNDS
+1363 NVTEDEFNAS

-1401 DRYLSWAVEIQA
+1401 DRYVSSAVEIPA
-1413 QDDDALVVPVGI
+1413 QDNDALVVPVGI

-1455 EIKQAFLNIDPEY
+1455 EIKQAFLNTEPEY
-1468 APEYAKSMQVLLS
+1468 ANSMQVLLS

-1489 ARLFEALLDAEG
+1489 ARLFEALLDADG
-1501 WYSPDGYVADHNPYE
+1501 WYSPDGYVADHSPYE

-1528 IWGAMDQRAPQW
+1528 IWGAMDDRAPQW

-1557 FLSVL
+1557 FISVL
-1562 TEAVNEVVAEA
+1562 TEVVNEVVAEA
-1573 AQANAPTLSADELG
+1573 AQANAPTLSVDELG
-1587 SLLRSGMYVI
+1587 SLLRSGMAVI

-1614 DRTVS
+1614 DRTVG

-1700 PPRGGLPQMPAAPT
+1700 PPRGVPPQVPQMPAAT
-1714 PAAPPVAPA
+1714 APAAPPVAPA

-1738 FGDSTPAAAPV
+1738 FGDSGTPAAAPV

-1762 DDVGAPSAAL
+1762 EDVGAPSAAL

-1792 WLDVAKQLRT
+1792 WLDVAKQLRA

-1811 ADLPEGSDAS
+1811 ADLPEGSGAS

-1837 QAAALD
+1837 QASALD

>member
-39 SVIAQHLD
+39 NVIAQHLD

-125 DDAFAATLISVLS
+125 DDAFAATLLSVLS

-190 DVLRMTQAVVNAQD
+190 DVLRLTQAVVNAQD

-613 GVADEKAANEPVA
+613 GVADDKAADEPAVNQEAPQTGVGMQSNEQAPADA
-626 GKYQGQSTEMEKRD
+626 G
-640 KVMRGEIVIMSSAEL
+640 
-655 DAWIESADGMPS
+655 
-667 DVVSAPNPQ
+667 
-676 QVGTEDN
+676 
-683 YVVGLKNTN
+683 
-692 YMMQLRAAAG
+692 
-702 TKEPDISENVV
+702 NVV

-826 NWEAL
+826 DWEAL
-831 TRASGTEGHVDLS
+831 TRARGTEGHVDLS

-956 ALVAACM
+956 ELVAACM

-1000 SANVPLAL
+1000 NANVPLAL

-1030 IYTPEQAPQEQPE
+1030 TYTPEQAPQEQPE

-1178 QFAAQFTIDL
+1178 QFSAQFTIDL

-1263 TPTPAAPPAPV
+1263 TPTTPAAPPAPV

-1314 MTPAAISVLVA
+1314 MTPAAISALIA

-1401 DRYLSWAVEIQA
+1401 DRYVSWAVEIPA
-1413 QDDDALVVPVGI
+1413 QDNDALVVPVGI

-1455 EIKQAFLNIDPEY
+1455 EIKQAFLNTEPEY
-1468 APEYAKSMQVLLS
+1468 ANSMQVLLS

-1489 ARLFEALLDAEG
+1489 ARLFEALLDADG
-1501 WYSPDGYVADHNPYE
+1501 WYSPDGYVADHSPYE

-1557 FLSVL
+1557 FISVL

-1587 SLLRSGMYVI
+1587 SLLRSGMAVI

-1614 DRTVS
+1614 DRTVD

-1700 PPRGGLPQMPAAPT
+1700 PPRGGLPQMPAAPA

-1738 FGDSTPAAAPV
+1738 FGDSAPV

-1762 DDVGAPSAAL
+1762 EDVGAPSAAL

>member
-39 SVIAQHLD
+39 NVIAQHLD

-125 DDAFAATLISVLS
+125 DDAFAATLLSVLS

-147 LVLNLFNTGELE
+147 LVVNLFNTGELE

-190 DVLRMTQAVVNAQD
+190 DVLRLTQAVVNAQD

-613 GVADEKAANEPVA
+613 GVADEKAADEPAVNQEAPQTGVGMQSNEQAPADA
-626 GKYQGQSTEMEKRD
+626 G
-640 KVMRGEIVIMSSAEL
+640 
-655 DAWIESADGMPS
+655 
-667 DVVSAPNPQ
+667 
-676 QVGTEDN
+676 
-683 YVVGLKNTN
+683 
-692 YMMQLRAAAG
+692 
-702 TKEPDISENVV
+702 NVV

-731 DTIPEHVTASV
+731 DTIPEYVTASV

-826 NWEAL
+826 DWEAL
-831 TRASGTEGHVDLS
+831 TRARGTEGHVDLS

-890 DQVSAPTAEAP
+890 GQVSAPTAEAP

-994 SELSDE
+994 SDLSDE

-1008 WEAATAI
+1008 WEAAAAI

-1030 IYTPEQAPQEQPE
+1030 TNTPEQEPQEQPE
-1043 QQQEDESQQ
+1043 QQPQEDESQQ

-1075 DHEAFWLSGKP
+1075 DHDAFWLSGKP

-1178 QFAAQFTIDL
+1178 QFSAQFTIDL

-1219 SMLYAGTDPEVY
+1219 SMLYAGTNPEVY

-1263 TPTPAAPPAPV
+1263 TPTTPAAPPAPV
-1274 AQAPAPTPA
+1274 AQAPAPTSA

-1314 MTPAAISVLVA
+1314 LTPDEISVLVA

-1351 FTQHADVLTAVA
+1351 FTQHADVLTELA

-1401 DRYLSWAVEIQA
+1401 DRYVSSAVEIPA
-1413 QDDDALVVPVGI
+1413 QDNDALVVPVGI

-1455 EIKQAFLNIDPEY
+1455 EIKQAFLNTEPEY
-1468 APEYAKSMQVLLS
+1468 ASSMQVLLS

-1489 ARLFEALLDAEG
+1489 ARLFEALLDADG
-1501 WYSPDGYVADHNPYE
+1501 WYSPDGYVADHSPYE

-1528 IWGAMDQRAPQW
+1528 IWGAMDYRAPQW

-1557 FLSVL
+1557 FISVL

-1587 SLLRSGMYVI
+1587 SLLRSGMAVI

-1614 DRTVS
+1614 DRTVG

-1700 PPRGGLPQMPAAPT
+1700 PPRGVPPQVPQMPAAT
-1714 PAAPPVAPA
+1714 APAAPPVAPA

-1738 FGDSTPAAAPV
+1738 FGDSGDDSSTPAAAPV

-1762 DDVGAPSAAL
+1762 EDVGAPSAAL

-1811 ADLPEGSDAS
+1811 ADLPEGSEAS

>member
-39 SVIAQHLD
+39 NVIAQHLD

-125 DDAFAATLISVLS
+125 DDAFAATLLSVLS

-147 LVLNLFNTGELE
+147 LVVNLFNTGELE

-190 DVLRMTQAVVNAQD
+190 DVLRLTQAVVNAQD

-269 TATAGIAAGDEPPFE
+269 AATAGIAAGDEPPFE

-613 GVADEKAANEPVA
+613 GVADEKAADEPAVNQEAPQTGVGMQSNEQAPADA
-626 GKYQGQSTEMEKRD
+626 G
-640 KVMRGEIVIMSSAEL
+640 
-655 DAWIESADGMPS
+655 
-667 DVVSAPNPQ
+667 
-676 QVGTEDN
+676 
-683 YVVGLKNTN
+683 
-692 YMMQLRAAAG
+692 
-702 TKEPDISENVV
+702 NVV

-731 DTIPEHVTASV
+731 DTIPEYVTASV

-826 NWEAL
+826 DWEAL
-831 TRASGTEGHVDLS
+831 TRARGTEGHVDLS

-994 SELSDE
+994 SDLSDE

-1008 WEAATAI
+1008 WEAAAAI

-1030 IYTPEQAPQEQPE
+1030 TNTPEQAPQEQPE
-1043 QQQEDESQQ
+1043 QQPQEDESQQ
-1052 QQQQDGP
+1052 QQQQDVP

-1075 DHEAFWLSGKP
+1075 DHDAFWLSGKP

-1231 APIVASYD
+1231 APIAASYD

-1274 AQAPAPTPA
+1274 AQAPAPTSA

-1314 MTPAAISVLVA
+1314 MTPDGISILVA

-1351 FTQHADVLTAVA
+1351 FTQYADVLAELA
-1363 NVTEDEFNDS
+1363 NVTEDEFNAS

-1401 DRYLSWAVEIQA
+1401 DRYVSSAVEIPA
-1413 QDDDALVVPVGI
+1413 QDNDALVVPVGI

-1455 EIKQAFLNIDPEY
+1455 EIKQAFLNTEPEY
-1468 APEYAKSMQVLLS
+1468 ASSMQVLLS

-1489 ARLFEALLDAEG
+1489 ARLFEALLDADG
-1501 WYSPDGYVADHNPYE
+1501 WYSPDGYVADHSPYE

-1528 IWGAMDQRAPQW
+1528 IWGAMDDRAPQW

-1557 FLSVL
+1557 FISVL
-1562 TEAVNEVVAEA
+1562 TEVVNEVVAEA

-1587 SLLRSGMYVI
+1587 SLLRSGMAVI

-1614 DRTVS
+1614 DRTVG

-1700 PPRGGLPQMPAAPT
+1700 PPRGALPQMPAAPA

-1738 FGDSTPAAAPV
+1738 FGDSGTPAAAPV

-1762 DDVGAPSAAL
+1762 EDVGAPSAAL

-1811 ADLPEGSDAS
+1811 ADLPEGSEAS

>member
-39 SVIAQHLD
+39 NVIAQHLD

-125 DDAFAATLISVLS
+125 DDAFAATLLSVLS

-147 LVLNLFNTGELE
+147 LVVNLFNTGELE

-190 DVLRMTQAVVNAQD
+190 DVLRLTQAVVNAQD

-269 TATAGIAAGDEPPFE
+269 AATAGIAAGDEPPFE

-613 GVADEKAANEPVA
+613 GVADEKAADEPAVNQEAPQTGVGMQSNEQAPADA
-626 GKYQGQSTEMEKRD
+626 G
-640 KVMRGEIVIMSSAEL
+640 
-655 DAWIESADGMPS
+655 
-667 DVVSAPNPQ
+667 
-676 QVGTEDN
+676 
-683 YVVGLKNTN
+683 
-692 YMMQLRAAAG
+692 
-702 TKEPDISENVV
+702 NVV

-731 DTIPEHVTASV
+731 DTIPEYVTASV

-826 NWEAL
+826 DWEAL
-831 TRASGTEGHVDLS
+831 TRARGTEGHVDLS

-980 HEITWSPEITGFAF
+980 HEITWSPDITGFAF
-994 SELSDE
+994 SDLSDE

-1008 WEAATAI
+1008 WEAAAAI

-1030 IYTPEQAPQEQPE
+1030 TNTPEQAPQEQPE

-1075 DHEAFWLSGKP
+1075 EHDAFWLSGKP

-1114 FNAEQFPTLTPTWY
+1114 FNAEQFPTLTATWY

-1263 TPTPAAPPAPV
+1263 TPTTPAAPPAPV
-1274 AQAPAPTPA
+1274 AQAPAPTSA
-1283 QQSTEPPEEAE
+1283 QQSTEPEEAE

-1314 MTPAAISVLVA
+1314 MTPAGISILVA

-1351 FTQHADVLTAVA
+1351 FTQYADVLAELA

-1401 DRYLSWAVEIQA
+1401 DRYVSSAVEIPA
-1413 QDDDALVVPVGI
+1413 QDNDALVVPVGI

-1431 ENNGVFQPT
+1431 ENKGVFQPT

-1455 EIKQAFLNIDPEY
+1455 EIKQAFLNTEPEY
-1468 APEYAKSMQVLLS
+1468 ANSMQVLLS

-1489 ARLFEALLDAEG
+1489 ARLFEALLDADG
-1501 WYSPDGYVADHNPYE
+1501 WYSPDGYVADHSPYE

-1528 IWGAMDQRAPQW
+1528 IWGAMDHRAPQW

-1557 FLSVL
+1557 FISVL

-1587 SLLRSGMYVI
+1587 SLLRSGMAVI

-1614 DRTVS
+1614 DRTVG

-1700 PPRGGLPQMPAAPT
+1700 PPRGALPQMPAAPA

-1738 FGDSTPAAAPV
+1738 FGDSGDDSSTPAAAPV

-1762 DDVGAPSAAL
+1762 EDVGAPSAAL

-1811 ADLPEGSDAS
+1811 ADLPEGSGAS

>member
-39 SVIAQHLD
+39 NVIAQHLD

-216 AIATAQNV
+216 AIASAQNV

-613 GVADEKAANEPVA
+613 GVADDKAADEPAVNQEAPQTGVGMQSNEQAPADA
-626 GKYQGQSTEMEKRD
+626 G
-640 KVMRGEIVIMSSAEL
+640 
-655 DAWIESADGMPS
+655 
-667 DVVSAPNPQ
+667 
-676 QVGTEDN
+676 
-683 YVVGLKNTN
+683 
-692 YMMQLRAAAG
+692 
-702 TKEPDISENVV
+702 NVV

-980 HEITWSPEITGFAF
+980 HEITWSPDITGFAF

-1015 ADQSNATVRD
+1015 ADQSNATVRN

-1030 IYTPEQAPQEQPE
+1030 TNTPEQEPQEQPE
-1043 QQQEDESQQ
+1043 QQPQEDESQQ

-1114 FNAEQFPTLTPTWY
+1114 FNAEQFPTLKQTWY

-1178 QFAAQFTIDL
+1178 QFSAQFTIDL

-1219 SMLYAGTDPEVY
+1219 SMLYAGTNPEVY

-1251 GQDGVSD
+1251 GQGGVSD

-1263 TPTPAAPPAPV
+1263 TPTTPAAPPAPV

-1314 MTPAAISVLVA
+1314 MTPAAISALVA

-1363 NVTEDEFNDS
+1363 NVTEDELNDS

-1455 EIKQAFLNIDPEY
+1455 EIKQAFLNTEPEY
-1468 APEYAKSMQVLLS
+1468 ANSMQVLLS

-1557 FLSVL
+1557 FISVL

-1573 AQANAPTLSADELG
+1573 DAPTLSADELG

-1614 DRTVS
+1614 DRTVG

-1644 ADDVSVLLG
+1644 ADEVSVLLG

-1674 ARGLTI
+1674 ARGLTV

-1700 PPRGGLPQMPAAPT
+1700 PPRGALPQMPAAPA

-1723 PVANTSPDDIGDDNL
+1723 PAANTSPDDIGDDNL
-1738 FGDSTPAAAPV
+1738 FGDSGAPV

-1811 ADLPEGSDAS
+1811 ADLTEGSEAS

>member
-39 SVIAQHLD
+39 NVIAQHLD

-125 DDAFAATLISVLS
+125 DDAFAATLLSVLS

-190 DVLRMTQAVVNAQD
+190 DVLRLTQAVVNAQD

-269 TATAGIAAGDEPPFE
+269 AATAGIAAGDEPPFE

-613 GVADEKAANEPVA
+613 GVADDKAADEPAVNQEAPQTGVGMQSNEQAPADA
-626 GKYQGQSTEMEKRD
+626 G
-640 KVMRGEIVIMSSAEL
+640 
-655 DAWIESADGMPS
+655 
-667 DVVSAPNPQ
+667 
-676 QVGTEDN
+676 
-683 YVVGLKNTN
+683 
-692 YMMQLRAAAG
+692 
-702 TKEPDISENVV
+702 NVV

-826 NWEAL
+826 DWEAL
-831 TRASGTEGHVDLS
+831 TRARGTEGHVDLS

-980 HEITWSPEITGFAF
+980 HEITWSPDITGFAF
-994 SELSDE
+994 SDLSDE

-1008 WEAATAI
+1008 WEAAAAI

-1030 IYTPEQAPQEQPE
+1030 TNTPEQEPQEQPE
-1043 QQQEDESQQ
+1043 QQPQEDESQQ

-1075 DHEAFWLSGKP
+1075 EHDAFWLSGKP

-1114 FNAEQFPTLTPTWY
+1114 FNAEQFPTLTATWY

-1263 TPTPAAPPAPV
+1263 TPTTPAAPPAPV
-1274 AQAPAPTPA
+1274 AQAPAPTSA
-1283 QQSTEPPEEAE
+1283 QQSTEPEEAE

-1314 MTPAAISVLVA
+1314 LTSDEISALIA

-1351 FTQHADVLTAVA
+1351 FTQYADVLAELA
-1363 NVTEDEFNDS
+1363 NVTEDEFNAS

-1401 DRYLSWAVEIQA
+1401 DRYVSSAVEIPA
-1413 QDDDALVVPVGI
+1413 QDNDALVVPVGI

-1431 ENNGVFQPT
+1431 ENKGVFQPT

-1455 EIKQAFLNIDPEY
+1455 EIKQAFLNTEPEY
-1468 APEYAKSMQVLLS
+1468 ANSMQVLLS

-1489 ARLFEALLDAEG
+1489 ARLFEALLDADG
-1501 WYSPDGYVADHNPYE
+1501 WYSPDGSVADHSPYE

-1528 IWGAMDQRAPQW
+1528 IWGAMDYRAPTW

-1557 FLSVL
+1557 FISVL

-1587 SLLRSGMYVI
+1587 SLLRSGMAVI

-1614 DRTVS
+1614 DRTVG

-1700 PPRGGLPQMPAAPT
+1700 PPRGALPQMPAAPAPAAPA

-1738 FGDSTPAAAPV
+1738 FGDSGTPAAAPV

-1762 DDVGAPSAAL
+1762 EDVGAPSAAL

-1781 DLLDNADENTT
+1781 DLMDNADENTT
-1792 WLDVAKQLRT
+1792 WLDVAKQLRA

>member
-39 SVIAQHLD
+39 NVIAQHLD

-125 DDAFAATLISVLS
+125 DDTFAATLLSVLS

-147 LVLNLFNTGELE
+147 LVVNLFNTGELE

-190 DVLRMTQAVVNAQD
+190 DVLRLTQAVVNAQD

-269 TATAGIAAGDEPPFE
+269 AATAGIAAGDEPPFE

-613 GVADEKAANEPVA
+613 GVADEKAADEPAVNQEAPQTGVGMQSNEQAPADA
-626 GKYQGQSTEMEKRD
+626 G
-640 KVMRGEIVIMSSAEL
+640 
-655 DAWIESADGMPS
+655 
-667 DVVSAPNPQ
+667 
-676 QVGTEDN
+676 
-683 YVVGLKNTN
+683 
-692 YMMQLRAAAG
+692 
-702 TKEPDISENVV
+702 NVV

-826 NWEAL
+826 DWEAL
-831 TRASGTEGHVDLS
+831 TRARGTEGHVDLS

-890 DQVSAPTAEAP
+890 GQVSAPTAEAP

-1030 IYTPEQAPQEQPE
+1030 TNTPEQEPQEQPE
-1043 QQQEDESQQ
+1043 QQPQEDESQQ

-1075 DHEAFWLSGKP
+1075 DHDAFWLSGKP

-1178 QFAAQFTIDL
+1178 QFSAQFTIDL

-1219 SMLYAGTDPEVY
+1219 SMLYAGTNPEVY

-1274 AQAPAPTPA
+1274 AQAPAPTSA

-1314 MTPAAISVLVA
+1314 LTPDEISVLVA

-1351 FTQHADVLTAVA
+1351 FTQHADVLTELA

-1401 DRYLSWAVEIQA
+1401 DRYVSSAVEIPA
-1413 QDDDALVVPVGI
+1413 QDNDALVVPVGI

-1455 EIKQAFLNIDPEY
+1455 EIKQAFLNTEPEY
-1468 APEYAKSMQVLLS
+1468 ANSMQVLLS

-1489 ARLFEALLDAEG
+1489 ARLFEALLDADG
-1501 WYSPDGYVADHNPYE
+1501 WYSPDGYVADHSPYE

-1528 IWGAMDQRAPQW
+1528 IWGAMDYRAPQW

-1557 FLSVL
+1557 FISVL
-1562 TEAVNEVVAEA
+1562 TEVVNEVVAEA

-1587 SLLRSGMYVI
+1587 SLLRSGMAVI

-1614 DRTVS
+1614 DRTVG

-1700 PPRGGLPQMPAAPT
+1700 PPRGVPPQVPQMPAAT
-1714 PAAPPVAPA
+1714 APAAPPVAPA

-1738 FGDSTPAAAPV
+1738 FGDSGDDSSTPAAAPV

-1762 DDVGAPSAAL
+1762 EDVGAPSAAL

-1811 ADLPEGSDAS
+1811 ADLPEGSEAS

>member
-39 SVIAQHLD
+39 NVIAQHLD

-125 DDAFAATLISVLS
+125 DDAFAATLLSVLS

-147 LVLNLFNTGELE
+147 LVVNLFNTGELE

-190 DVLRMTQAVVNAQD
+190 DVLRLTQAVVNAQD

-269 TATAGIAAGDEPPFE
+269 AATAGIAAGDEPPFE

-613 GVADEKAANEPVA
+613 GVADEKAADEPAVNQEAPQTGVGMQSNEQAPADA
-626 GKYQGQSTEMEKRD
+626 G
-640 KVMRGEIVIMSSAEL
+640 
-655 DAWIESADGMPS
+655 
-667 DVVSAPNPQ
+667 
-676 QVGTEDN
+676 
-683 YVVGLKNTN
+683 
-692 YMMQLRAAAG
+692 
-702 TKEPDISENVV
+702 NVV

-731 DTIPEHVTASV
+731 DTIPEYVTASV

-826 NWEAL
+826 DWEAL
-831 TRASGTEGHVDLS
+831 TRARGTEGHVDLS

-980 HEITWSPEITGFAF
+980 HEITWSPDITGFAF
-994 SELSDE
+994 SDLSDE

-1008 WEAATAI
+1008 WEAAAAI

-1030 IYTPEQAPQEQPE
+1030 TNTPEQAPQEQPE

-1075 DHEAFWLSGKP
+1075 EHDAFWLSGKP

-1114 FNAEQFPTLTPTWY
+1114 FNAEQFPTLTATWY

-1263 TPTPAAPPAPV
+1263 TPTTPAAPPAPV
-1274 AQAPAPTPA
+1274 AQAPAPTSA
-1283 QQSTEPPEEAE
+1283 QQSTEPEEAE

-1314 MTPAAISVLVA
+1314 MTPAGISILVA

-1351 FTQHADVLTAVA
+1351 FTQYADVLAELA

-1401 DRYLSWAVEIQA
+1401 DRYVSSAVEIPA
-1413 QDDDALVVPVGI
+1413 QDNDALVVPVGI

-1431 ENNGVFQPT
+1431 ENKGVFQPT

-1455 EIKQAFLNIDPEY
+1455 EIKQAFLNTEPEY
-1468 APEYAKSMQVLLS
+1468 ANSMQVLLS

-1489 ARLFEALLDAEG
+1489 ARLFEALLDADG
-1501 WYSPDGYVADHNPYE
+1501 WYSPDGYVADHSPYE

-1528 IWGAMDQRAPQW
+1528 IWGAMDYRAPQW

-1557 FLSVL
+1557 FISVL

-1587 SLLRSGMYVI
+1587 SLLRSGMAVI

-1614 DRTVS
+1614 DRTVG

-1700 PPRGGLPQMPAAPT
+1700 PPRGALPQMPAAPA

-1738 FGDSTPAAAPV
+1738 FGDSGDDSSTPAAAPV

-1762 DDVGAPSAAL
+1762 EDVGAPSAAL

-1792 WLDVAKQLRT
+1792 WLDVAKQLRA

-1811 ADLPEGSDAS
+1811 ADLPEGSGAS

>member
-125 DDAFAATLISVLS
+125 DDAFAATLLSVLS

-147 LVLNLFNTGELE
+147 LVVNLFNTGELE

-190 DVLRMTQAVVNAQD
+190 DVLRLTQAVVNAQD

-613 GVADEKAANEPVA
+613 GVADDKAADEPAVNQEAPQTGVGMQSNEQAPADA
-626 GKYQGQSTEMEKRD
+626 G
-640 KVMRGEIVIMSSAEL
+640 
-655 DAWIESADGMPS
+655 
-667 DVVSAPNPQ
+667 
-676 QVGTEDN
+676 
-683 YVVGLKNTN
+683 
-692 YMMQLRAAAG
+692 
-702 TKEPDISENVV
+702 NVV

-826 NWEAL
+826 DWEAL
-831 TRASGTEGHVDLS
+831 TRARGTEGHVDLS

-873 EPAATPSPETPV
+873 EPAATPSAETPV

-890 DQVSAPTAEAP
+890 DQVTAPTAEAP

-994 SELSDE
+994 SDLSDE

-1008 WEAATAI
+1008 WEAAAAI

-1030 IYTPEQAPQEQPE
+1030 TNTPEQAPQEQPE

-1075 DHEAFWLSGKP
+1075 EHDVFWLSGKP

-1099 ESLRPDTEA
+1099 ESLRPDTNA

-1141 DRDDV
+1141 ERDDV

-1178 QFAAQFTIDL
+1178 QFSAQFTIDL

-1219 SMLYAGTDPEVY
+1219 SMLYAGTNPEVY

-1314 MTPAAISVLVA
+1314 LTPDEISVLVA

-1351 FTQHADVLTAVA
+1351 FTQHADVLTELA

-1401 DRYLSWAVEIQA
+1401 DRYVSSAVEIPA
-1413 QDDDALVVPVGI
+1413 QDNDALVVPVGI

-1455 EIKQAFLNIDPEY
+1455 EIKQAFLNTEPEY
-1468 APEYAKSMQVLLS
+1468 ASSMQVLLS

-1489 ARLFEALLDAEG
+1489 ARLFEALLDADG
-1501 WYSPDGYVADHNPYE
+1501 WYSPDGYVADHSPYE

-1528 IWGAMDQRAPQW
+1528 IWGAMDYRAPQW

-1557 FLSVL
+1557 FISVL

-1587 SLLRSGMYVI
+1587 SLLRSGMAVI

-1614 DRTVS
+1614 DRTVG

-1700 PPRGGLPQMPAAPT
+1700 PPRGVLPQMPAAPT

-1738 FGDSTPAAAPV
+1738 FGDSGDDSSTPAAAPV

-1762 DDVGAPSAAL
+1762 EDVGAPSAAL

-1811 ADLPEGSDAS
+1811 ADLPEGSGAS

>member
-39 SVIAQHLD
+39 NVIAQHLD

-115 SLNLSEFKSY
+115 SLNLSEFTSY

-147 LVLNLFNTGELE
+147 LVVNLFNTGELE

-190 DVLRMTQAVVNAQD
+190 DVLRLTQAVVNAQD

-269 TATAGIAAGDEPPFE
+269 TATAGLAAGDEPPFE

-289 FVNQMKLKLPARAMA
+289 FVDQMKLKLPARAMA

-613 GVADEKAANEPVA
+613 GVADEKAADEPAVNQEAPQTGVGMQSNEQEPADA
-626 GKYQGQSTEMEKRD
+626 G
-640 KVMRGEIVIMSSAEL
+640 
-655 DAWIESADGMPS
+655 
-667 DVVSAPNPQ
+667 
-676 QVGTEDN
+676 
-683 YVVGLKNTN
+683 
-692 YMMQLRAAAG
+692 
-702 TKEPDISENVV
+702 NVV

-890 DQVSAPTAEAP
+890 DQVSDPTAEAP

-980 HEITWSPEITGFAF
+980 HEITWSPDITGFAF

-1030 IYTPEQAPQEQPE
+1030 TYTPEQAPQEQPE
-1043 QQQEDESQQ
+1043 QQPQEDESQQ

-1075 DHEAFWLSGKP
+1075 EHDAFWLSGKP

-1146 LAVLEALGQ
+1146 LDVLEALGQ

-1219 SMLYAGTDPEVY
+1219 SMLYAGTNPEVY

-1263 TPTPAAPPAPV
+1263 TPTTPAAPPAPV

-1314 MTPAAISVLVA
+1314 MTPAAISALVA
-1325 ASEELS
+1325 ATEELS

-1413 QDDDALVVPVGI
+1413 QDNDALVVPVGI

-1455 EIKQAFLNIDPEY
+1455 EIKQAFLNT

-1573 AQANAPTLSADELG
+1573 DAPTLSADELG

-1614 DRTVS
+1614 DRTVG
-1619 LLGAPNENGDMLI
+1619 LLGAPNENGDMVI

-1644 ADDVSVLLG
+1644 ADEVSVLLG

-1674 ARGLTI
+1674 ARGLTV

-1723 PVANTSPDDIGDDNL
+1723 PVANSSPDDIGDDNL

-1802 AVLADPVAA
+1802 AVLADHVAA
-1811 ADLPEGSDAS
+1811 ADLPEGSEAS

>member
-39 SVIAQHLD
+39 NVIAQHLD

-125 DDAFAATLISVLS
+125 DDAFAATLLSVLS

-147 LVLNLFNTGELE
+147 LVVNLFNTGELE

-190 DVLRMTQAVVNAQD
+190 DVLRLTQAVVNAQD

-269 TATAGIAAGDEPPFE
+269 AATAGIAAGDEPPFE

-613 GVADEKAANEPVA
+613 GVADEKAADEPAVNQEAPQTGVGMQSNEQAPADA
-626 GKYQGQSTEMEKRD
+626 G
-640 KVMRGEIVIMSSAEL
+640 
-655 DAWIESADGMPS
+655 
-667 DVVSAPNPQ
+667 
-676 QVGTEDN
+676 
-683 YVVGLKNTN
+683 
-692 YMMQLRAAAG
+692 
-702 TKEPDISENVV
+702 NVV

-826 NWEAL
+826 DWEAL
-831 TRASGTEGHVDLS
+831 TRARGTEGHVDLS

-980 HEITWSPEITGFAF
+980 HEITWSPDITGFAF
-994 SELSDE
+994 SDLSDE

-1008 WEAATAI
+1008 WEAAAAI

-1030 IYTPEQAPQEQPE
+1030 TNTPEQEPQEQPE
-1043 QQQEDESQQ
+1043 QQPQEDESQQ

-1075 DHEAFWLSGKP
+1075 EHDAFWLSGKP

-1114 FNAEQFPTLTPTWY
+1114 FNAEQFPTLTATWY

-1219 SMLYAGTDPEVY
+1219 SMLYAGTDPGVY

-1263 TPTPAAPPAPV
+1263 TPTTPAAPPAPV
-1274 AQAPAPTPA
+1274 DQAPAPTSA
-1283 QQSTEPPEEAE
+1283 QQSTEPEEAE

-1314 MTPAAISVLVA
+1314 LTSDEISALIA

-1343 RELMNSPN
+1343 RELMDSPN
-1351 FTQHADVLTAVA
+1351 FTQHAEALTELA
-1363 NVTEDEFNDS
+1363 NVTEDEFNAS

-1401 DRYLSWAVEIQA
+1401 DRYVSSAVEIPA
-1413 QDDDALVVPVGI
+1413 QDNDALVVPVGI

-1431 ENNGVFQPT
+1431 ENKGVFQPT

-1455 EIKQAFLNIDPEY
+1455 EIKQAFLNTEPEY
-1468 APEYAKSMQVLLS
+1468 ANSMQVLLS

-1489 ARLFEALLDAEG
+1489 ARLFEALLDADG
-1501 WYSPDGYVADHNPYE
+1501 WYSPDGYVADHSPYE

-1528 IWGAMDQRAPQW
+1528 IWGAMDYRAPQW

-1557 FLSVL
+1557 FISVL

-1587 SLLRSGMYVI
+1587 SLLRSGMAVI

-1614 DRTVS
+1614 DRTVG

-1700 PPRGGLPQMPAAPT
+1700 PPRGALPQMPAAPA

-1738 FGDSTPAAAPV
+1738 FGDSAPV

-1762 DDVGAPSAAL
+1762 EDVGAPSAAL

-1792 WLDVAKQLRT
+1792 WLDVAKQLRA

-1811 ADLPEGSDAS
+1811 ADLPEGSEAS
-1821 QLRAILNGMGV
+1821 QLRAVLNGMGV

>member
-63 RPPKDVAVLTK
+63 RLPKDEAVLTK

-97 LITSRD
+97 LITSRY
-103 ARQVIAQ
+103 ARVVIAQ

-125 DDAFAATLISVLS
+125 DDAFAATLLSVLS

-147 LVLNLFNTGELE
+147 LVVNLFNTGELE

-190 DVLRMTQAVVNAQD
+190 DVLRLTQAVVNAQD

-289 FVNQMKLKLPARAMA
+289 FANQMLLKLPARAMA

-613 GVADEKAANEPVA
+613 GVADDKAADEPAVNQEAPQTGVGMQSNEQAPADA
-626 GKYQGQSTEMEKRD
+626 G
-640 KVMRGEIVIMSSAEL
+640 
-655 DAWIESADGMPS
+655 
-667 DVVSAPNPQ
+667 
-676 QVGTEDN
+676 
-683 YVVGLKNTN
+683 
-692 YMMQLRAAAG
+692 
-702 TKEPDISENVV
+702 NVV

-826 NWEAL
+826 DWEAL

-956 ALVAACM
+956 ELVAACM

-1000 SANVPLAL
+1000 NANVPLAL

-1030 IYTPEQAPQEQPE
+1030 TYTPEQAPQEQPE

-1178 QFAAQFTIDL
+1178 QFSAQFTIDL

-1239 AGDMVNLGFLLS
+1239 AGDMVHLGFLLS

-1263 TPTPAAPPAPV
+1263 TPTTPAAPPAPV

-1314 MTPAAISVLVA
+1314 MTPAAISALIA

-1401 DRYLSWAVEIQA
+1401 DRYVSWAVEIPA
-1413 QDDDALVVPVGI
+1413 QDNDALVVPVGI

-1455 EIKQAFLNIDPEY
+1455 EIKQAFLNTDPEY
-1468 APEYAKSMQVLLS
+1468 AKEYANSMQVLLS

-1489 ARLFEALLDAEG
+1489 ARLFEALLDADG
-1501 WYSPDGYVADHNPYE
+1501 WYSPDGYVADHSPYE

-1528 IWGAMDQRAPQW
+1528 IWGAMDYRAPQW

-1557 FLSVL
+1557 FISVL

-1587 SLLRSGMYVI
+1587 SLLRSGMAVI

-1614 DRTVS
+1614 DRTVG

-1700 PPRGGLPQMPAAPT
+1700 PPRGGLPQMPAAPA

-1723 PVANTSPDDIGDDNL
+1723 PVANTSPDDIGDDKL
-1738 FGDSTPAAAPV
+1738 FGDSGDDSSTPAAAPV

-1762 DDVGAPSAAL
+1762 EDVGAPSAAL

-1811 ADLPEGSDAS
+1811 ADLPEGSGAS

>member
-39 SVIAQHLD
+39 NVIAQHLD

-53 VKLLGKTFGA
+53 VKLLGKTFGS

-125 DDAFAATLISVLS
+125 DDAFAATLLSVLS

-190 DVLRMTQAVVNAQD
+190 DVLRLTQAVVNAQD

-240 EPADEAPKAVSGQ
+240 EPADEASKAVSGQ

-613 GVADEKAANEPVA
+613 GVADDKAADEPAVNQEAPQTGVGMQSNEQAPADA
-626 GKYQGQSTEMEKRD
+626 G
-640 KVMRGEIVIMSSAEL
+640 
-655 DAWIESADGMPS
+655 
-667 DVVSAPNPQ
+667 
-676 QVGTEDN
+676 
-683 YVVGLKNTN
+683 
-692 YMMQLRAAAG
+692 
-702 TKEPDISENVV
+702 NVV

-826 NWEAL
+826 DWEAL

-956 ALVAACM
+956 ELVAACM

-1000 SANVPLAL
+1000 NANVPLAL

-1030 IYTPEQAPQEQPE
+1030 TYTPEQAPQEQPE

-1108 PLDGYT
+1108 WLDGYT

-1178 QFAAQFTIDL
+1178 QFSAQFTIDL

-1263 TPTPAAPPAPV
+1263 TPTTPAAPPAPV

-1314 MTPAAISVLVA
+1314 MTPAAISALIA

-1363 NVTEDEFNDS
+1363 NVTEDELNDS

-1401 DRYLSWAVEIQA
+1401 DRYVSWAVEIPA
-1413 QDDDALVVPVGI
+1413 QDNDALVVPVGI

-1455 EIKQAFLNIDPEY
+1455 EIKQAFLNTEPEY
-1468 APEYAKSMQVLLS
+1468 ANSMQVLLS

-1489 ARLFEALLDAEG
+1489 ARLFEALLDADG
-1501 WYSPDGYVADHNPYE
+1501 WYSPDGYVADHSPYE

-1528 IWGAMDQRAPQW
+1528 IWGAMDDRAPQW

-1557 FLSVL
+1557 FISVL

-1587 SLLRSGMYVI
+1587 SLLRSGMAVI

-1614 DRTVS
+1614 DRTVG

-1700 PPRGGLPQMPAAPT
+1700 PPRGGLPQMPAAPA

-1738 FGDSTPAAAPV
+1738 FGDSAPV

-1762 DDVGAPSAAL
+1762 EDVGAPSAAL

>member
-125 DDAFAATLISVLS
+125 DDAFAATLLSVLS

-147 LVLNLFNTGELE
+147 LVVNLFNTGELE

-190 DVLRMTQAVVNAQD
+190 DVLRLTQAVVNAQD

-269 TATAGIAAGDEPPFE
+269 AATAGIAAGDEPPFE

-613 GVADEKAANEPVA
+613 GVADDKAADEPAVNQEAPQTGVGMQSNEQAPADA
-626 GKYQGQSTEMEKRD
+626 G
-640 KVMRGEIVIMSSAEL
+640 
-655 DAWIESADGMPS
+655 
-667 DVVSAPNPQ
+667 
-676 QVGTEDN
+676 
-683 YVVGLKNTN
+683 
-692 YMMQLRAAAG
+692 
-702 TKEPDISENVV
+702 NVV

-826 NWEAL
+826 DWEAL
-831 TRASGTEGHVDLS
+831 TRARGTEGHVDLS

-956 ALVAACM
+956 ELVAACV

-1000 SANVPLAL
+1000 NANVPLAL

-1030 IYTPEQAPQEQPE
+1030 TYTPEQAPQEQPE

-1075 DHEAFWLSGKP
+1075 DHDAFWLSGKP

-1178 QFAAQFTIDL
+1178 QFSAQFTIDL

-1263 TPTPAAPPAPV
+1263 TPTTPAAPPAPV

-1314 MTPAAISVLVA
+1314 MTPAAISILVA

-1351 FTQHADVLTAVA
+1351 FTQYADVLAELA

-1401 DRYLSWAVEIQA
+1401 DRYVSSAVEIPA
-1413 QDDDALVVPVGI
+1413 QDNDALVVPVGI

-1455 EIKQAFLNIDPEY
+1455 EIKQAFLNTEPEY
-1468 APEYAKSMQVLLS
+1468 ANSMQVLLS

-1489 ARLFEALLDAEG
+1489 ARLFEALLDADG
-1501 WYSPDGYVADHNPYE
+1501 WYSPDGYVADHSPYE

-1528 IWGAMDQRAPQW
+1528 IWGAMDHRAPQW

-1557 FLSVL
+1557 FISVL

-1587 SLLRSGMYVI
+1587 SLLRSGMAVI

-1614 DRTVS
+1614 DRTVG

-1674 ARGLTI
+1674 ARGLTV

-1700 PPRGGLPQMPAAPT
+1700 PPRGVLPQMPAAPA

-1723 PVANTSPDDIGDDNL
+1723 PVANTSPDDIGDDKL
-1738 FGDSTPAAAPV
+1738 FGDSDDDSSTPAAAPV

-1762 DDVGAPSAAL
+1762 EDVGAPSAAL

-1811 ADLPEGSDAS
+1811 ADLPEGSGAS